1 MTIYDILDEFRQSIT
16 QKEKGTKFERLM
28 RSWLLSDPR
37 FNQLQTVWM
46 WEDFPAKSEISMFG
60 DVGIDLVARTELGEY
75 WAIQCKCYKE
85 DATISKAQVD
95 TFLSTSSKQFTCP
108 FTKTRVGFTNRL
120 WISTTNNWGKNAEEA
135 IENQAIPVSRIN
147 LYDLEISPVDWNKLY
162 EGQEGTVALIQEH
175 KIPRDHQLRAI
186 AAAKKYY
193 IDDLNERGKLVMA
206 CGTGKTY
213 TSLRIV
219 EDLLGQKGLVLFLVP
234 SISLLG
240 QTLNEWSFDARKPIK
255 AVCICSDATASRNRN
270 ADKDS
275 DDIQH
280 TMVDLAAPANTD
292 PKMISLRLRA
302 FQKHEGLVVV
312 FSTYQS
318 IDAVYEAQK
327 QVLHDTNGKYGKFD
341 FIICDEAHRTTGA
354 RVKGKDESD
363 FAKIHQAD
371 YIQGARRLYMTA
383 TPKVYSD
390 SLKAKA
396 VEEDFVLYSMD
407 NEAWYG
413 KEFFHVGFGYAVE
426 HGLLTDYK
434 VFVLTVSEDDIPQD
448 LQMMIKSNSSQE
460 LTYNDTAKLVGVISG
475 LSKIIAG
482 DNGETWNV
490 DPRLMHRALAFCG
503 QIGDVNKPG
512 SSKNIASIMPL
523 ISQEIMK
530 DATPEE
536 RSRIVAIDARHVD
549 GSMTAAKRAQDLK
562 WLAAEPEFENQCRLI
577 TNVRCLSEGVDVP
590 ALDSV
595 IFLSARNSQV
605 DVVQSVGRVM
615 RNFGKGTADEK
626 KYGYIIIPVVI
637 PADADPGTVLDANDF
652 KTVWSILNALR
663 SHDDRF
669 NAHVNK
675 INLNKQKKDKIIVGG
690 SGIGKMAIDP
700 ENIDTQL
707 EIRFGKIEDKIYAK
721 LVEKVGDRMYWE
733 NWAKEMGAIARQ
745 FIARINKEV
754 ESGEYKKDMDEFVK
768 SLQKN
773 LNPSITQ
780 DQAIEMLAQ
789 HMITKPVFDALFKE
803 YQFVKNNSV
812 SRSMEAMLHRLH
824 ADAFEKDTEALQKF
838 YESVRVNIDGIDNL
852 HGKQTIIKNLYEKF
866 FAGAFKTTVEQ
877 LGIVYTPIECVDFII
892 RSVDYLLKKEFG
904 VSLTS
909 EGVHILDP
917 FTGTGTF
924 ITRLLQS
931 GLINKEDLVRKY
943 TSEIHCNEI
952 VLLAYYIADVN
963 IEAVFH
969 DLTKRTEYLPYDGI
983 CLTDTFQLAEPIK
996 NEMFT
1001 PFFQQNNENVLNLRK
1016 QTIRVIIGNPPYSA
1030 GQKDANDNAANL
1042 EYEVLD
1048 KRIESTYAAES
1059 SATLKKSSYDS
1070 FIKAFRWA
1078 SDRIPDDAGG
1088 IVAYIT
1094 NGNWLKKPAYD
1105 GFRKCIEKEF
1115 TSIYVLNLRGDART
1129 QGELRRK
1136 EGGGV
1141 FDAGSRTPITITFML
1156 KNPKIKTNRA
1166 IIYYRDIGDYLTRE
1180 QKLQMVKDYDSVEG
1194 VQWEIIEPNE
1204 KADWI
1209 NQRDGVFDDF
1219 VLLSPEKIVDAK
1231 AKSFFILNSR
1241 GVATSRDLW
1250 VYDSCLQKLRSRVK
1264 GEIAFYNSEVDRIAP
1279 IISPLEMKERRVQVL
1294 KLINTDSTKFSWDR
1308 AQKEGDLPQ
1317 LKKYTYDEYSLYEAS
1332 YRPFFK
1338 QYIYGNRRLNNCVYK
1353 QPSLFPSPEKGNIV
1367 ICICSVGVTK
1377 PFSCLI
1383 TDHVVDYEYIGK
1395 SQCLP
1400 MYYYEEN
1407 EKAQRTLFDEASDDK
1422 YIRHDGIT
1430 DWILKEVR
1438 GRFSGTKMITKE
1450 TIFYYVYGLL
1460 HSPQYRRRF
1469 AVDLLT
1475 SQARIP
1481 IVEKIE
1487 DFMLFSKI
1495 GKQLADLHLNYEQVP
1510 PAEQVKLFTSNCPV
1524 TLEQLQT
1531 WFAEPKGEE
1540 LLEKAYPYYSVE
1552 KMRFE
1557 KVRDEN
1563 GKLVPDKSII
1573 IFNNNIKLENIPL
1586 EAYNYVVNGKSAIE
1600 WIMERYAVTTDNA
1613 SGITNDPN
1621 DWSREH
1627 QDPAYILKLLL
1638 SIINLSIQTNDLVAQ
1653 LPKLPYGDE
1662 TPSGPVSENPDVEE
1676 KKSPELNLSHVQGVT
1691 YVINGPVN
1699 VYNVGTINNENDD
1712 HSKHLTVEK

>member
-1 MTIYDILDEFRQSIT
+1 MTFNDILTEFRQSIT

-28 RSWLLSDPR
+28 RSWLLTDPR

-85 DATISKAQVD
+85 DATISKADVD

-108 FTKTRVGFTNRL
+108 FTKTRIGFSNRL

-135 IENQAIPVSRIN
+135 IANQAIPVSRIN
-147 LYDLEISPVDWNKLY
+147 LYDLEISPVDWDELY
-162 EGQEGTVALIQEH
+162 NGQEGTIALSKEH
-175 KIPRDHQLRAI
+175 KTPMDHQLRAI
-186 AAAKKYY
+186 SAAKTYY
-193 IDDLNERGKLVMA
+193 IDEKHDRGKLVMA

-219 EDLLGQKGLVLFLVP
+219 EDLLNQKGLILFLVP

-240 QTLNEWSFDARKPIK
+240 QTLNEWSFDARKKIK
-255 AVCICSDATASRNRN
+255 SVCICSDATASRNRN
-270 ADKDS
+270 ALSDN

-280 TMVDLAAPANTD
+280 TMVDLALPANTN
-292 PKMISLRLRA
+292 PKMISLQLRTYR
-302 FQKHEGLVVV
+302 KHDGLVVV

-318 IDAVYEAQK
+318 IDAVYEAQQ
-327 QVLHDTNGKYGKFD
+327 QVLKDTNGEFGKFD

-354 RVKGKDESD
+354 RVKGQDDSD
-363 FAKIHQAD
+363 FSKIHKAD

-396 VEEDFVLYSMD
+396 VEDDFVLYSMD

-448 LQMMIKSNSSQE
+448 LQMKIKSNANQE

-482 DNGETWNV
+482 DKGETWNV

-503 QIGDVNKPG
+503 QIGDQNKSG
-512 SSKNIASIMPL
+512 SSKNVAATLPA
-523 ISQEIMK
+523 ISAEILK
-530 DATPEE
+530 DMTAEE
-536 RSRIVAIDARHVD
+536 RSHVVSVEARHVD
-549 GSMTAAKRAQDLK
+549 GSMTSAHRAQDLK
-562 WLAAEPEFENQCRLI
+562 WLAFEPEYENQCHLI

-590 ALDSV
+590 ALDAV

-637 PADADPGTVLDANDF
+637 PTDADPGTVLDANDF

-675 INLNKQKKDKIIVGG
+675 INLNQQKKSKIVVGG
-690 SGIGKMAIDP
+690 SGIGQLAIDP

-707 EIRFGKIEDKIYAK
+707 ELRFGKIEDKIYAK

-733 NWAKEMGAIARQ
+733 NWAKEMGVIARQ

-754 ESGEYKKDMDEFVK
+754 ESGEYKRDMDEFVT

-812 SRSMEAMLHRLH
+812 SRSMEAMLLRLH

-892 RSVDYLLKKEFG
+892 RSVDDLLKKEFNS
-904 VSLTS
+904 SLTS

-969 DLTKRTEYLPYDGI
+969 DLTKRTEYLPYEGI

-1016 QTIRVIIGNPPYSA
+1016 QTIRVIIGNPPYSI
-1030 GQKDANDNAANL
+1030 GQKSANDNAQNMS
-1042 EYEVLD
+1042 YEEVD
-1048 KRIESTYAAES
+1048 RRIGDSYAKESGVA
-1059 SATLKKSSYDS
+1059 LKKALYNSYV
-1070 FIKAFRWA
+1070 KAYRWA
-1078 SDRIPDDAGG
+1078 SDRLPDEEGG
-1088 IVAYIT
+1088 IIAFIT
-1094 NGNWLKKPAYD
+1094 PNSWLTGMAEK
-1105 GFRKCIEKEF
+1105 GMRVCFEKEF
-1115 TSIYVLNLRGDART
+1115 SAVYIINLRGNGRMNGEACRQEGEPLFAAHGGKGGSL
-1129 QGELRRK
+1129 QGISINIL
-1136 EGGGV
+1136 V
-1141 FDAGSRTPITITFML
+1141 
-1156 KNPKIKTNRA
+1156 KNPAYHGKCK
-1166 IIYYRDIGDYLTRE
+1166 IYYHDIGMYLKRPV
-1180 QKLQMVKDYDSVEG
+1180 KLSTLADFGSISNMS
-1194 VQWEIIEPNE
+1194 WEEITPNE

-1209 NQRDGVFDDF
+1209 NQRDGLFDT
-1219 VLLSPEKIVDAK
+1219 LIPLWPEKKFTKDS
-1231 AKSFFILNSR
+1231 KSFFSTYAIGIATNRDAWIYNYSTDRVLDSMSR
-1241 GVATSRDLW
+1241 FL
-1250 VYDSCLQKLRSRVK
+1250 
-1264 GEIAFYNSEVDRIAP
+1264 AFYNQQREDYLNGAIDDFSSDATRI
-1279 IISPLEMKERRVQVL
+1279 
-1294 KLINTDSTKFSWDR
+1294 SWTVN
-1308 AQKEGDLPQ
+1308 
-1317 LKKYTYDEYSLYEAS
+1317 LKKHAIVNKSISLDPDKLTRSS
-1332 YRPFFK
+1332 YRPYTK
-1338 QYIYGNRRLNNCVYK
+1338 LHLLYEKDLIERPGVWN
-1353 QPSLFPSPEKGNIV
+1353 SLFPKGQESNLVISTNGLGCSQERSYLMRDGIV
-1367 ICICSVGVTK
+1367 DLNYMSAGT
-1377 PFSCLI
+1377 
-1383 TDHVVDYEYIGK
+1383 
-1395 SQCLP
+1395 QCFPL
-1400 MYYYEEN
+1400 YWYEEN
-1407 EKAQRTLFDEASDDK
+1407 KTVVQLDMFSESSADK

-1460 HSPQYRRRF
+1460 HSPQYRTRF
-1469 AVDLLT
+1469 ADDLKKSLP
-1475 SQARIP
+1475 RIP
-1481 IVEKIE
+1481 IVDKIE

-1510 PAEQVKLFTSNCPV
+1510 PAEQVKVFMNNCPV
-1524 TLEQLQT
+1524 SKEQLQT
-1531 WFAEPKGEE
+1531 WFAEPNGEE
-1540 LLEKAYPYYSVE
+1540 LLKKAYPYYSVE

-1563 GKLVPDKSII
+1563 GKLVPDKSVII
-1573 IFNNNIKLENIPL
+1573 YNNNIRLENIPL
-1586 EAYNYVVNGKSAIE
+1586 EAYEYIVNGKSAIE
-1600 WIMERYAVTTDNA
+1600 WIMERYAISTDSA

-1621 DWSREH
+1621 DWSKEH
-1627 QDPAYILKLLL
+1627 QKPTYILDLLL
-1638 SIINLSIQTNDLVAQ
+1638 SIINLSLQTNKLVDQ
-1653 LPKLPYGDE
+1653 LPSLPFAIDAPKHEASKQQGNK
-1662 TPSGPVSENPDVEE
+1662 TNNGG
-1676 KKSPELNLSHVQGVT
+1676 KKKHHKNKNHGKTTTTTVVHYHIDHVDNLNDNSRH
-1691 YVINGPVN
+1691 I
-1699 VYNVGTINNENDD
+1699 
-1712 HSKHLTVEK
+1712 TVK

>member
-1 MTIYDILDEFRQSIT
+1 MTFNDILTEFRQSVT

-28 RSWLLSDPR
+28 RSWLLTDPR

-46 WEDFPAKSEISMFG
+46 WEDFPAKNDISMFG
-60 DVGIDLVARTELGEY
+60 DVGVDLVARTELGEY
-75 WAIQCKCYKE
+75 WAIQCKCYAE
-85 DATISKAQVD
+85 NAQINKGDVD
-95 TFLSTSSKQFTCP
+95 SFLSTSSKTFICP
-108 FTKTRVGFTNRL
+108 FTHTKMAFSNRL
-120 WISTTNNWGKNAEEA
+120 WISTTNNWGKNAEDA
-135 IENQAIPVSRIN
+135 IANQTIPVSRIN
-147 LYDLEISPVDWNKLY
+147 LYDLEISPVNWDELY
-162 EGQEGTVALIQEH
+162 NGQEGTIALIQEH
-175 KIPRDHQLRAI
+175 KVPRDHQLRAI
-186 AAAKKYY
+186 SAAKTYY
-193 IDDLNERGKLVMA
+193 IDEKNERGKLVMA
-206 CGTGKTY
+206 CGTGKTF

-219 EDLLGQKGLVLFLVP
+219 EDLLDQKGLILFLVP

-270 ADKDS
+270 ANNDN

-292 PKMISLRLRA
+292 PKMISKRLRL
-302 FQKHEGLVVV
+302 FQKHDGLVVV

-327 QVLHDTNGKYGKFD
+327 QVLADTNSEYGKFD

-354 RVKGKDESD
+354 RVKGQDDSD
-363 FAKIHQAD
+363 FSKIHKAD

-448 LQMMIKSNSSQE
+448 LQLKIKSNSNQE

-482 DNGETWNV
+482 DKGETWNV

-503 QIGDVNKPG
+503 QIGDVNKSG
-512 SSKNIASIMPL
+512 SSKNVASILPA
-523 ISQEIMK
+523 ISEELLK
-530 DATPEE
+530 DKTAEE
-536 RSRIVAIDARHVD
+536 RTHVVTVDARHVD
-549 GSMTAAKRAQDLK
+549 GSMTSAHRAQDLK
-562 WLAAEPEFENQCRLI
+562 WLASEPEFDNQCRVI

-590 ALDSV
+590 ALDAV

-615 RNFGKGTADEK
+615 RNFHKGEADEK

-637 PADADPGTVLDANDF
+637 PTDADPGTVLDANDF

-669 NAHVNK
+669 NAHVNQ
-675 INLNKQKKDKIIVGG
+675 INLNKDKKKKIVVGG
-690 SGIGKMAIDP
+690 AGIGNMAIDP
-700 ENIDTQL
+700 ETLDTQL
-707 EIRFGKIEDKIYAK
+707 ELRFGKIEDKIYAK

-754 ESGEYKKDMDEFVK
+754 ESGEYKHDMDEFVK

-780 DQAIEMLAQ
+780 DDAIEMLAQ
-789 HMITKPVFDALFKE
+789 HMITKPVFDALFSE

-812 SRSMEAMLHRLH
+812 SRSMETMLLRLH

-838 YESVRVNIDGIDNL
+838 YESVRMNVAGIDNL

-892 RSVDYLLKKEFG
+892 RSVDDLLRKEFG
-904 VSLTS
+904 SSLS
-909 EGVHILDP
+909 AEGVHILDP

-969 DLTKRTEYLPYDGI
+969 DLTNRQEYLPYNGI
-983 CLTDTFQLAEPIK
+983 CLTDTFQLAEPVK

-1016 QTIRVIIGNPPYSA
+1016 QTIRVIIGNPPYSV
-1030 GQKDANDNAANL
+1030 GQKSANDNAQNLSYNVVDGRIEKTYAKKSKANL
-1042 EYEVLD
+1042 TKAL
-1048 KRIESTYAAES
+1048 
-1059 SATLKKSSYDS
+1059 YDS
-1070 FIKAFRWA
+1070 YIKAFRWA
-1078 SDRIPDDAGG
+1078 SDRIPKDEGG
-1088 IVAYIT
+1088 IVAFIS
-1094 NGNWLKKPAYD
+1094 NGGWLDTQACD
-1105 GFRKCIEKEF
+1105 GFRRCLEEEF
-1115 TSIYVLNLRGDART
+1115 SSIYVFNLRGNQRT
-1129 QGELRRK
+1129 SGERSRK
-1136 EGGGV
+1136 EGGKIFGS
-1141 FDAGSRTPITITFML
+1141 GSRTPIAITFL
-1156 KNPKIKTNRA
+1156 VKNPKALNSKA
-1166 IIYYRDIGDYLTRE
+1166 IIYYHDIGDYLTRE
-1180 QKLQMVKDYDSVEG
+1180 QKL
-1194 VQWEIIEPNE
+1194 EIIKTFGSIDNIKWDTIVPNE

-1209 NQRDGVFDDF
+1209 NQRDGLFDSLIPLISSQRCLF
-1219 VLLSPEKIVDAK
+1219 EKNGPAIATGRDSWVYNYSQNEVKKHTSELISYYNELVTIRRDSAEDIFAGRQDIDATKISWTAGLRNRYSKMMYLDSGKSNIVDALYRPYVK
-1231 AKSFFILNSR
+1231 MNIDYQPQIIERSGISKELFSQNNNLVIYISSAKSFT
-1241 GVATSRDLW
+1241 A
-1250 VYDSCLQKLRSRVK
+1250 
-1264 GEIAFYNSEVDRIAP
+1264 
-1279 IISPLEMKERRVQVL
+1279 IISNLHSDYHMAGDTQCFPLY
-1294 KLINTDSTKFSWDR
+1294 W
-1308 AQKEGDLPQ
+1308 
-1317 LKKYTYDEYSLYEAS
+1317 
-1332 YRPFFK
+1332 
-1338 QYIYGNRRLNNCVYK
+1338 
-1353 QPSLFPSPEKGNIV
+1353 
-1367 ICICSVGVTK
+1367 
-1377 PFSCLI
+1377 
-1383 TDHVVDYEYIGK
+1383 
-1395 SQCLP
+1395 
-1400 MYYYEEN
+1400 YEEN
-1407 EKAQRTLFDEASDDK
+1407 EKAQRTLFDDPTNDK

-1438 GRFSGTKMITKE
+1438 GRFSGTKMINKE

-1460 HSPQYRRRF
+1460 HSPQYRTRF
-1469 AVDLLT
+1469 ADDLKKSLP
-1475 SQARIP
+1475 RIP
-1481 IVEKIE
+1481 IVDKIE

-1510 PAEQVKLFTSNCPV
+1510 PAEQVKVCMNNCPV
-1524 TLEQLQT
+1524 SKEQLQT
-1531 WFAEPKGEE
+1531 WFAEPDGEE
-1540 LLEKAYPYYSVE
+1540 LLKKAYPYYSVE

-1563 GKLVPDKSII
+1563 GKLVPDKSVII
-1573 IFNNNIKLENIPL
+1573 YNNNIRLENIPL
-1586 EAYNYVVNGKSAIE
+1586 EAYDYIVNGKSAIE
-1600 WIMERYAVTTDNA
+1600 WIMERYAITTDSA

-1627 QDPAYILKLLL
+1627 QNPTYIFDLLL
-1638 SIINLSIQTNDLVAQ
+1638 SIISLSLQTNELVAQ
-1653 LPKLPYGDE
+1653 LPKL
-1662 TPSGPVSENPDVEE
+1662 
-1676 KKSPELNLSHVQGVT
+1676 NL
-1691 YVINGPVN
+1691 
-1699 VYNVGTINNENDD
+1699 
-1712 HSKHLTVEK
+1712 

>member
-1 MTIYDILDEFRQSIT
+1 MTFNDILTEFRQSIT

-28 RSWLLSDPR
+28 RSWLLTDPR

-46 WEDFPAKSEISMFG
+46 WEDFPAKNEISMFG

-75 WAIQCKCYKE
+75 WAVQCKCYKE
-85 DATISKAQVD
+85 DAAISKGDVD

-108 FTKTRVGFTNRL
+108 FTKTRVAFTNRL
-120 WISTTNNWGKNAEEA
+120 WISTTNNWGKNAEDA
-135 IENQAIPVSRIN
+135 IENQTIPVSRIN
-147 LYDLEISPVDWNKLY
+147 LYDLEISPVNWDELY
-162 EGQEGTVALIQEH
+162 KGQEGTVALIQEH
-175 KIPRDHQLRAI
+175 KIPRDHQLQAI
-186 AAAKKYY
+186 SAAKKYF
-193 IDDLNERGKLVMA
+193 IDEKNERGKLIMA

-270 ADKDS
+270 ADKDN

-292 PKMISLRLRA
+292 PKMISIRLRA
-302 FQKHEGLVVV
+302 FQKHDGLVVV

-327 QVLHDTNGKYGKFD
+327 QVLHDTDGKYGKFD

-354 RVKGKDESD
+354 RVKGQDESD
-363 FAKIHQAD
+363 FSKIHKAD
-371 YIQGARRLYMTA
+371 YILGTRRLYMTA

-396 VEEDFVLYSMD
+396 VEDDFVLYSMD

-448 LQMMIKSNSSQE
+448 LQMMIKSNSNQE

-475 LSKIIAG
+475 LSKIVAG
-482 DNGETWNV
+482 DNGETWNI

-512 SSKNIASIMPL
+512 SSKNVASIMPL

-536 RSRIVAIDARHVD
+536 RSHIVAIDARHVD
-549 GSMTAAKRAQDLK
+549 GSMTAAKRTQDLK
-562 WLAAEPEFENQCRLI
+562 WLASEPEYENQCRVI

-590 ALDSV
+590 ALDAV

-675 INLNKQKKDKIIVGG
+675 INLNKQKKERIIVGG
-690 SGIGKMAIDP
+690 SGIGKLAIDP

-707 EIRFGKIEDKIYAK
+707 EFRFGKIEDKIYAK

-733 NWAKEMGAIARQ
+733 NWAKEMGVIARQ

-754 ESGEYKKDMDEFVK
+754 ESGEYKKDMDEFVT

-812 SRSMEAMLHRLH
+812 SRSMEAMLVRLH

-892 RSVDYLLKKEFG
+892 RSVDDLLKKEFNS
-904 VSLTS
+904 SLTA

-969 DLTKRTEYLPYDGI
+969 DLTKREEYLPYDGI

-1016 QTIRVIIGNPPYSA
+1016 QTIRVIIGNPPYSI
-1030 GQKDANDNAANL
+1030 GQKSANDNAQNL
-1042 EYEVLD
+1042 SYEVLD
-1048 KRIESTYAAES
+1048 GRIADTYAKYTS
-1059 SATLKKSSYDS
+1059 SNLTKALYDS
-1070 FIKAFRWA
+1070 YIKAFRWA
-1078 SDRIPDDAGG
+1078 SDRIPEDVGG
-1088 IVAYIT
+1088 IICFIT
-1094 NGNWLKKPAYD
+1094 NNGWLDSNSMD
-1105 GFRKCIEKEF
+1105 GFRRCLENEF
-1115 TSIYVLNLRGDART
+1115 SQIYVYDLKGGKRGKDKESARREGDNIFDIMT
-1129 QGELRRK
+1129 GVAITLLVKKPNHQGK
-1136 EGGGV
+1136 A
-1141 FDAGSRTPITITFML
+1141 D
-1156 KNPKIKTNRA
+1156 
-1166 IIYYRDIGDYLTRE
+1166 IYYASVGDYLKRSEKIKILSENSLETIT
-1180 QKLQMVKDYDSVEG
+1180 LDH
-1194 VQWEIIEPNE
+1194 ITPND

-1209 NQRDGVFDDF
+1209 NQRDGIFDT
-1219 VLLSPEKIVDAK
+1219 LIPLESEKKFSNAS
-1231 AKSFFILNSR
+1231 KSFFSTYAI
-1241 GVATSRDLW
+1241 GVSTNRDAWTYGFSKSFVENNVVECLRF
-1250 VYDSCLQKLRSRVK
+1250 YDEQRKKIQGGL
-1264 GEIAFYNSEVDRIAP
+1264 IADLSN
-1279 IISPLEMKERRVQVL
+1279 
-1294 KLINTDSTKFSWDR
+1294 DSTKISWSSS
-1308 AQKEGDLPQ
+1308 
-1317 LKKYTYDEYSLYEAS
+1317 LKKMAFDNKTIAYDSKSFVISS
-1332 YRPFFK
+1332 YRPYTK
-1338 QYIYGNRRLNNCVYK
+1338 MDLYYNRYLVERPGVWG
-1353 QPSLFPSPEKGNIV
+1353 SLFPDGNKNLC
-1367 ICICSVGVTK
+1367 ICISSAKTTTA
-1377 PFSCLI
+1377 LI
-1383 TDHVVDYEYIGK
+1383 VDNIPNLHYAGDT
-1395 SQCLP
+1395 QCFPL
-1400 MYYYEEN
+1400 YWYEEN

-1438 GRFSGTKMITKE
+1438 GRFSGTKAITKE
-1450 TIFYYVYGLL
+1450 VIFYYVYGIL

-1469 AVDLLT
+1469 ADDLKKSLP
-1475 SQARIP
+1475 RIP
-1481 IVEKIE
+1481 IVDKIE
-1487 DFMLFSKI
+1487 DFMLFSKT
-1495 GKQLADLHLNYEQVP
+1495 GRQLAELHLNYEQVP
-1510 PAEQVKLFTSNCPV
+1510 ADKQVKLFTSNCPV
-1524 TLEQLQT
+1524 SLEQLQT
-1531 WFAEPKGEE
+1531 WFAEPDGEDI
-1540 LLEKAYPYYSVE
+1540 LEKAYPYYSVE

-1563 GKLVPDKSII
+1563 GKLVPDKSVII
-1573 IFNNNIKLENIPL
+1573 YNNNIRLENIPL
-1586 EAYNYVVNGKSAIE
+1586 AAYNYVVNGKSAIE
-1600 WIMERYAVTTDNA
+1600 WIMERYAVSTDSA

-1627 QDPAYILKLLL
+1627 KDPAYILKLLL
-1638 SIINLSIQTNDLVAQ
+1638 SIINLSLQTNDLVAQ
-1653 LPKLPYGDE
+1653 LPKLPYGDIGPAEPVKEE
-1662 TPSGPVSENPDVEE
+1662 TEAEE
-1676 KKSPELNLSHVQGVT
+1676 KKSPEHSIKNAQGVT

-1699 VYNVGTINNENDD
+1699 IYNVETINNEKDD
-1712 HSKHLTVEK
+1712 HSQHLTIEK

>member
-1 MTIYDILDEFRQSIT
+1 MTFNDILTEFRQSVT

-28 RSWLLSDPR
+28 RSWLLTDPR

-46 WEDFPAKSEISMFG
+46 WEDFPAKNDISMFG
-60 DVGIDLVARTELGEY
+60 DVGVDLVARTELGEY
-75 WAIQCKCYKE
+75 WAIQCKCYAE
-85 DATISKAQVD
+85 NAQINKGDVD
-95 TFLSTSSKQFTCP
+95 SFLSTSSKTFICP
-108 FTKTRVGFTNRL
+108 FTHTKMAFSNRL
-120 WISTTNNWGKNAEEA
+120 WISTTNNWGKNAEDA
-135 IENQAIPVSRIN
+135 IANQTIPVSRIN
-147 LYDLEISPVDWNKLY
+147 LYDLEISPVNWDELY
-162 EGQEGTVALIQEH
+162 NGQEGTIALIQEH
-175 KIPRDHQLRAI
+175 KVPRDHQLRAI
-186 AAAKKYY
+186 SAAKKYY
-193 IDDLNERGKLVMA
+193 IDEKNERGKLVMA
-206 CGTGKTY
+206 CGTGKTF

-219 EDLLGQKGLVLFLVP
+219 EDLLDQKGLILFLVP

-270 ADKDS
+270 ANNDN

-292 PKMISLRLRA
+292 PKMISKRLRL
-302 FQKHEGLVVV
+302 FQKHDGLVVV

-318 IDAVYEAQK
+318 IEAVYEAQK
-327 QVLHDTNGKYGKFD
+327 QVLADTNGEYGKFD

-354 RVKGKDESD
+354 RVKGQDDSD
-363 FAKIHQAD
+363 FSKIHKAD

-407 NEAWYG
+407 NESWYG

-448 LQMMIKSNSSQE
+448 LQLKIKSNSNQE

-482 DNGETWNV
+482 DKGETWNV

-503 QIGDVNKPG
+503 QIGDVNKSG
-512 SSKNIASIMPL
+512 SSKNVASILPA
-523 ISQEIMK
+523 ISEELLK
-530 DATPEE
+530 DKTAEE
-536 RSRIVAIDARHVD
+536 RTHVVTVDARHVD
-549 GSMTAAKRAQDLK
+549 GSMTSAHRAQDLK
-562 WLAAEPEFENQCRLI
+562 WLASEPEFDNQCRVI

-590 ALDSV
+590 ALDAV

-615 RNFGKGTADEK
+615 RNFHKGEADEK

-637 PADADPGTVLDANDF
+637 PTDADPGTVLDANDF

-669 NAHVNK
+669 NAHVNQ
-675 INLNKQKKDKIIVGG
+675 INLNKDKKKKIVVGG
-690 SGIGKMAIDP
+690 AGIGNIAIDP
-700 ENIDTQL
+700 ETLDTQL
-707 EIRFGKIEDKIYAK
+707 ELRFGKIEDKIYAK

-754 ESGEYKKDMDEFVK
+754 ESGEYKHDMDEFVK

-780 DQAIEMLAQ
+780 DDAIEMLAQ
-789 HMITKPVFDALFKE
+789 HMITKPVFDALFSE

-812 SRSMEAMLHRLH
+812 SRSMETMLLRLH

-838 YESVRVNIDGIDNL
+838 YESVRMNVAGIDNL

-892 RSVDYLLKKEFG
+892 RSVDDLLRKEFG
-904 VSLTS
+904 VSIS
-909 EGVHILDP
+909 DEGVHILDP

-924 ITRLLQS
+924 VTRLLQS
-931 GLINKEDLVRKY
+931 GLIKKEDLVRKY

-969 DLTKRTEYLPYDGI
+969 DLTNREEYLPYNGI
-983 CLTDTFQLAEPIK
+983 CLTDTFQLAEPVK

-1016 QTIRVIIGNPPYSA
+1016 QTIRVIIGNPPYSI
-1030 GQKDANDNAANL
+1030 GQKSANDNAQNL
-1042 EYEVLD
+1042 SYKVLD
-1048 KRIESTYAAES
+1048 GRISDTYAKY
-1059 SATLKKSSYDS
+1059 ATSNLTKALYDS
-1070 FIKAFRWA
+1070 YIKAFRWA
-1078 SDRIPDDAGG
+1078 SDRIPEDVGG
-1088 IVAYIT
+1088 IICFIT
-1094 NGNWLKKPAYD
+1094 NNGWLDSNSMD
-1105 GFRKCIEKEF
+1105 GFRRCLENEF
-1115 TSIYVLNLRGDART
+1115 SKIYVYDLKGGKRGKDKESARREGDNIFDIMT
-1129 QGELRRK
+1129 GVAITLLVKKPNHQGK
-1136 EGGGV
+1136 A
-1141 FDAGSRTPITITFML
+1141 D
-1156 KNPKIKTNRA
+1156 
-1166 IIYYRDIGDYLTRE
+1166 IYYASVGDYLKRSEKINILSQNSLETIT
-1180 QKLQMVKDYDSVEG
+1180 LDH
-1194 VQWEIIEPNE
+1194 ITPNE

-1209 NQRDGVFDDF
+1209 NQRDGIFDT
-1219 VLLSPEKIVDAK
+1219 LIPLESEKKFSNAS
-1231 AKSFFILNSR
+1231 KSFFSTYAI
-1241 GVATSRDLW
+1241 GVSTNRDAWTYGFSKSFVENNVVECLRF
-1250 VYDSCLQKLRSRVK
+1250 YDEQRKKIQGGLI
-1264 GEIAFYNSEVDRIAP
+1264 GELSNDSSK
-1279 IISPLEMKERRVQVL
+1279 ISW
-1294 KLINTDSTKFSWDR
+1294 SSS
-1308 AQKEGDLPQ
+1308 
-1317 LKKYTYDEYSLYEAS
+1317 LKKMAFDNKPIEFDGKSFVISS
-1332 YRPFFK
+1332 YRPYTK
-1338 QYIYGNRRLNNCVYK
+1338 MDLYYNRNLVERPGVWG
-1353 QPSLFPSPEKGNIV
+1353 SLFPEGNENLC
-1367 ICICSVGVTK
+1367 ICISSAKTTTA
-1377 PFSCLI
+1377 LI
-1383 TDHVVDYEYIGK
+1383 VDNIPNLHYAGDT
-1395 SQCLP
+1395 QCFPL
-1400 MYYYEEN
+1400 YWYEEN
-1407 EKAQRTLFDEASDDK
+1407 EKAQRTLFDEATDDK

-1438 GRFSGTKMITKE
+1438 GRFSGTKMINKE

-1460 HSPQYRRRF
+1460 HSPQYRTRF
-1469 AVDLLT
+1469 ADDLKKSLP
-1475 SQARIP
+1475 RIP
-1481 IVEKIE
+1481 IVDKIE

-1510 PAEQVKLFTSNCPV
+1510 PAEQVKVCMNNCPV
-1524 TLEQLQT
+1524 SKKQLQT
-1531 WFAEPKGEE
+1531 WFAEPDGEE
-1540 LLEKAYPYYSVE
+1540 LLKKAYPYYSVE

-1563 GKLVPDKSII
+1563 GKLVPDKSVII
-1573 IFNNNIKLENIPL
+1573 YNNNIRLENIPL
-1586 EAYNYVVNGKSAIE
+1586 EAYDYIVNGKSAIE
-1600 WIMERYAVTTDNA
+1600 WIMERYAITTDTA

-1621 DWSREH
+1621 DWSKEH
-1627 QDPAYILKLLL
+1627 KTPTYILDLLQ
-1638 SIINLSIQTNDLVAQ
+1638 SIISLSLQTNELVAQ
-1653 LPKLPYGDE
+1653 LPKL
-1662 TPSGPVSENPDVEE
+1662 
-1676 KKSPELNLSHVQGVT
+1676 NL
-1691 YVINGPVN
+1691 
-1699 VYNVGTINNENDD
+1699 
-1712 HSKHLTVEK
+1712 

>member
-1 MTIYDILDEFRQSIT
+1 MTFNDILTEFRQSIT

-28 RSWLLSDPR
+28 RSWLLTDPR

-46 WEDFPAKSEISMFG
+46 WEDFPAKNEISMFG

-75 WAIQCKCYKE
+75 WAIQCKCYAE
-85 DATISKAQVD
+85 SAQINKGDVD
-95 TFLSTSSKQFTCP
+95 TFLSTSSKTFICP
-108 FTKTRVGFTNRL
+108 FTHTKMAFSNRL
-120 WISTTNNWGKNAEEA
+120 WISTTNNWGKNAEDA
-135 IENQAIPVSRIN
+135 IANQTIPVSRIN
-147 LYDLEISPVDWNKLY
+147 LYDLEISPVNWDELY
-162 EGQEGTVALIQEH
+162 NGQEGTIALIQEH
-175 KIPRDHQLRAI
+175 KVPRDHQLRAI
-186 AAAKKYY
+186 SAAKTYY
-193 IDDLNERGKLVMA
+193 IDEKNERGKLIMA

-219 EDLLGQKGLVLFLVP
+219 EDLLDQKGLILFLVP

-240 QTLNEWSFDARKPIK
+240 QTLNEWSFDARKKIK
-255 AVCICSDATASRNRN
+255 AVCICSDSTASRNRN
-270 ADKDS
+270 ANNDN

-280 TMVDLAAPANTD
+280 TMVDLALPANTD
-292 PKMISLRLRA
+292 PKMISLQLRTYR
-302 FQKHEGLVVV
+302 KHDGLVVV

-327 QVLHDTNGKYGKFD
+327 QILADTNGAYGKFD

-354 RVKGKDESD
+354 RVKGQDDSD
-363 FAKIHQAD
+363 FSKIHNAD

-390 SLKAKA
+390 TLKAKA
-396 VEEDFVLYSMD
+396 VDEDFVLYSMD

-448 LQMMIKSNSSQE
+448 LQMKIKSNANQE

-482 DNGETWNV
+482 DKGETWNV

-503 QIGDVNKPG
+503 QIGDTNKSG
-512 SSKNIASIMPL
+512 SSKNVAAILPA
-523 ISQEIMK
+523 ISEEILK
-530 DATPEE
+530 DKTAEE
-536 RSRIVAIDARHVD
+536 RTRIVSVEARHVD
-549 GSMTAAKRAQDLK
+549 GSMTSAHRAQDLK
-562 WLAAEPEFENQCRLI
+562 WLASEPEFDNQCRVI

-590 ALDSV
+590 ALDAV

-637 PADADPGTVLDANDF
+637 PTDADPGTILDANDF

-669 NAHVNK
+669 NAHVNQ
-675 INLNKQKKDKIIVGG
+675 INLNKDKKKKIVVGG
-690 SGIGKMAIDP
+690 SGIGNMAIDP
-700 ENIDTQL
+700 ETLDTQL
-707 EIRFGKIEDKIYAK
+707 ELRFGKIEDKIYAK

-754 ESGEYKKDMDEFVK
+754 ESGEYKHDMDEFVK

-780 DQAIEMLAQ
+780 DDAIEMLAQ
-789 HMITKPVFDALFKE
+789 HMITKPVFDALFSE

-812 SRSMEAMLHRLH
+812 SRSMEAMLLRLH
-824 ADAFEKDTEALQKF
+824 GDAFEKDTEVLQKF
-838 YESVRVNIDGIDNL
+838 YESVRMNVAGIDNL

-892 RSVDYLLKKEFG
+892 RSVDDLLRKEFG
-904 VSLTS
+904 VSIS
-909 EGVHILDP
+909 DEGVHILDP

-924 ITRLLQS
+924 VTRLLQS
-931 GLINKEDLVRKY
+931 GLIKKEDLVRKY

-969 DLTKRTEYLPYDGI
+969 DLTNREEYLPYNGI
-983 CLTDTFQLAEPIK
+983 CLTDTFQLAEPVK

-1016 QTIRVIIGNPPYSA
+1016 QTIRVIIGNPPYSV
-1030 GQKDANDNAANL
+1030 GQKSANDNAQNL
-1042 EYEVLD
+1042 SYNVLD
-1048 KRIESTYAAES
+1048 GRVAETYAKQTN
-1059 SATLKKSSYDS
+1059 ATNKNSLYDS
-1070 FIKAFRWA
+1070 YIKAFRWS
-1078 SDRIPDDAGG
+1078 SDRIPKDEGG
-1088 IVAYIT
+1088 IVAFIS
-1094 NGNWLKKPAYD
+1094 NGAWLD
-1105 GFRKCIEKEF
+1105 GMAHDGMRRCLEEEF
-1115 TSIYVLNLRGDART
+1115 SSIYVLNLRGNART
-1129 QGELRRK
+1129 SGEMRRK

-1141 FDAGSRTPITITFML
+1141 FDAGSRTPIAITFL
-1156 KNPKIKTNRA
+1156 VKNPKSENKKA
-1166 IIYYRDIGDYLTRE
+1166 KIYYHDIGDYLTRE
-1180 QKLQMVKDYDSVEG
+1180 QKLQMVKDFGSIESI
-1194 VQWEIIEPNE
+1194 QWDTITPND

-1209 NQRDGVFDDF
+1209 NQRDGLFDSLIMMGDKAKKDKTIFVSMYARGIGSSRDAWAYGFSKEKMLLNMKRSNDF
-1219 VLLSPEKIVDAK
+1219 FNDQRIKFQEAKSLSPELKVEDFIDTDPYKI
-1231 AKSFFILNSR
+1231 SWSR
-1241 GVATSRDLW
+1241 AYR
-1250 VYDSCLQKLRSRVK
+1250 YDIERNK
-1264 GEIAFYNSEVDRIAP
+1264 EHAFSEDKVRYA
-1279 IISPLEMKERRVQVL
+1279 L
-1294 KLINTDSTKFSWDR
+1294 
-1308 AQKEGDLPQ
+1308 
-1317 LKKYTYDEYSLYEAS
+1317 
-1332 YRPFFK
+1332 YRPFTK
-1338 QYIYGNRRLNNCVYK
+1338 QHVYFDKTILNDVGPIENMFFVSNSDNPILCVPGIGNNKELSVIVTNDIPDLGLNSAC
-1353 QPSLFPSPEKGNIV
+1353 QCFP
-1367 ICICSVGVTK
+1367 
-1377 PFSCLI
+1377 L
-1383 TDHVVDYEYIGK
+1383 YW
-1395 SQCLP
+1395 
-1400 MYYYEEN
+1400 YEEN
-1407 EKAQRTLFDEASDDK
+1407 EKKQTEINFDDIETGATAGDK

-1430 DWILKEVR
+1430 DWNLKEVR

-1460 HSPQYRRRF
+1460 HSPQYRTRF
-1469 AVDLLT
+1469 ADDLKKSLP
-1475 SQARIP
+1475 RIP
-1481 IVEKIE
+1481 IVDKIE

-1510 PAEQVKLFTSNCPV
+1510 PAEQVKVYKSSERIDQDNY
-1524 TLEQLQT
+1524 
-1531 WFAEPKGEE
+1531 A
-1540 LLEKAYPYYSVE
+1540 YYSVE

-1563 GKLVPDKSII
+1563 GKLVPDKSVII
-1573 IFNNNIKLENIPL
+1573 YNNNIRLENIPL
-1586 EAYNYVVNGKSAIE
+1586 EAYDYIVNGKSAIE
-1600 WIMERYAVTTDNA
+1600 WIMERYAISTDSA

-1621 DWSREH
+1621 DWSKEH
-1627 QDPAYILKLLL
+1627 QKPTYILDLLL
-1638 SIINLSIQTNDLVAQ
+1638 SIINLSLQTNKLVDQ
-1653 LPKLPYGDE
+1653 LPSLPFAIDAPKHEASKQQDNKANNNNKKKHHKNKNNRVTYNFH
-1662 TPSGPVSENPDVEE
+1662 GPVTIYKVD
-1676 KKSPELNLSHVQGVT
+1676 
-1691 YVINGPVN
+1691 
-1699 VYNVGTINNENDD
+1699 TINNDRDD
-1712 HSKHLTVEK
+1712 HSQHLTLKNPKK

>member
-1 MTIYDILDEFRQSIT
+1 MTFNDILTEFRQSIT

-28 RSWLLSDPR
+28 RSWLLTDPR

-46 WEDFPAKSEISMFG
+46 WDDFPAKGEISMFG

-85 DATISKAQVD
+85 DATISKSDVD
-95 TFLSTSSKQFTCP
+95 TFLSTSSKTFMCP
-108 FTKTRVGFTNRL
+108 YTHTRIGFSNRL

-135 IENQAIPVSRIN
+135 IANQTIPVSRIN
-147 LYDLEISPVDWNKLY
+147 LYDLEISPVDWDVLY
-162 EGQEGTVALIQEH
+162 NGQEGTIALSKEH
-175 KIPRDHQLRAI
+175 KTPMDHQLRAI
-186 AAAKKYY
+186 SAAKTYY
-193 IDDLNERGKLVMA
+193 IDEKHDRGKLVMA

-219 EDLLGQKGLVLFLVP
+219 EDLLDQKGLILFLVP

-240 QTLNEWSFDARKPIK
+240 QTLNEWSFDARKKIK
-255 AVCICSDATASRNRN
+255 SVCICSDATASRNRN
-270 ADKDS
+270 ALNDN

-280 TMVDLAAPANTD
+280 TMVDLALPANTN
-292 PKMISLRLRA
+292 PKMISLQLRTYR
-302 FQKHEGLVVV
+302 KHDGLVVV

-318 IDAVYEAQK
+318 IDAVYEAQQ
-327 QVLHDTNGKYGKFD
+327 QVLKDTNGEFGKFD

-354 RVKGKDESD
+354 RVKGQDDSD
-363 FAKIHQAD
+363 FSKIHKAD
-371 YIQGARRLYMTA
+371 YILGKRRLYMTA

-396 VEEDFVLYSMD
+396 VEDDFVLYSMD

-448 LQMMIKSNSSQE
+448 LQMKIKSNANQE

-482 DNGETWNV
+482 DGGETWKV

-503 QIGDVNKPG
+503 QIGDQNKSG
-512 SSKNIASIMPL
+512 SSKNVAATLPA
-523 ISQEIMK
+523 ISAEVLK
-530 DATPEE
+530 DMTAEE
-536 RSRIVAIDARHVD
+536 RTHVVSVEARHVD
-549 GSMTAAKRAQDLK
+549 GSMTSAHRAQDLK
-562 WLAAEPEFENQCRLI
+562 WLASEPEYENQCRLI

-590 ALDSV
+590 ALDAV

-637 PADADPGTVLDANDF
+637 PTDADPGTVLDANDF

-675 INLNKQKKDKIIVGG
+675 INLNKQKKEKIIFGG
-690 SGIGKMAIDP
+690 SGIGQLAIDP

-707 EIRFGKIEDKIYAK
+707 ELRFGKIEDKIYAK

-754 ESGEYKKDMDEFVK
+754 ESGEYKKDMDEFVS

-773 LNPSITQ
+773 LNPSITL
-780 DQAIEMLAQ
+780 DDAIEMLAQ
-789 HMITKPVFDALFKE
+789 HMITKPVFDALFSE
-803 YQFVKNNSV
+803 YQFVNNNSV
-812 SRSMEAMLHRLH
+812 SRSMETMLLRLH
-824 ADAFEKDTEALQKF
+824 GDAFEKDTEALQRF
-838 YESVRVNIDGIDNL
+838 YESVRVNISGIDNL

-892 RSVDYLLKKEFG
+892 RSVDYLLRKEFG
-904 VSLTS
+904 VSLTT

-931 GLINKEDLVRKY
+931 GLINKEDIIRKY

-969 DLTKRTEYLPYDGI
+969 DLTERKEYLPYDGI

-1016 QTIRVIIGNPPYSA
+1016 QTIRVIIGNPPYSV
-1030 GQKDANDNAANL
+1030 GQKSANDNAQNL
-1042 EYEVLD
+1042 SYDVLD
-1048 KRIESTYAAES
+1048 GRIADTYAKRTN
-1059 SATLKKSSYDS
+1059 ATNKNSLYDS
-1070 FIKAFRWA
+1070 YIKAFRWA
-1078 SDRIPDDAGG
+1078 SDRIPKEEGG
-1088 IVAYIT
+1088 IVAFIS
-1094 NGNWLKKPAYD
+1094 NGAWLD
-1105 GFRKCIEKEF
+1105 GMAHDGMRCCLEEEF
-1115 TSIYVLNLRGDART
+1115 TSIYVLNLRGNART
-1129 QGELRRK
+1129 SGEQRRK

-1141 FDAGSRTPITITFML
+1141 FDAGSRTPIAITFL
-1156 KNPKIKTNRA
+1156 VKNPKADNKKAKIF
-1166 IIYYRDIGDYLTRE
+1166 YHDIGDYLTRD
-1180 QKLQMVKDYDSVEG
+1180 QKLQKVKDFESVEN
-1194 VQWEIIEPNE
+1194 VTWDTISPNE

-1209 NQRDGVFDDF
+1209 NQRDGLFDTLMPLVDKDRGHAIF
-1219 VLLSPEKIVDAK
+1219 CACSTNGIKSGRDAWAYNFSKEKLGRNQKK
-1231 AKSFFILNSR
+1231 ALK
-1241 GVATSRDLW
+1241 
-1250 VYDSCLQKLRSRVK
+1250 Y
-1264 GEIAFYNSEVDRIAP
+1264 YNSQRQQIVNRLQDDVVVNR
-1279 IISPLEMKERRVQVL
+1279 LE
-1294 KLINTDSTKFSWDR
+1294 ISWDEGLMNSCR
-1308 AQKEGDLPQ
+1308 NNKEISF
-1317 LKKYTYDEYSLYEAS
+1317 DESYIVKSS
-1332 YRPFFK
+1332 YRPFNK
-1338 QYIYGNRRLNNCVYK
+1338 QYLYYQKALIQRTYQMPKSFPESEFSNILLCVPGAGSPK
-1353 QPSLFPSPEKGNIV
+1353 IFQP
-1367 ICICSVGVTK
+1367 
-1377 PFSCLI
+1377 LI
-1383 TDHVVDYEYIGK
+1383 TDMMPDLGFNAGC
-1395 SQCLP
+1395 QCFPL
-1400 MYYYEEN
+1400 YWYKEN

-1422 YIRHDGIT
+1422 FIRQDGIT
-1430 DWILKEVR
+1430 DWILKEIR
-1438 GRFSGTKMITKE
+1438 GRFSGTKAITKE
-1450 TIFYYVYGLL
+1450 VIFYYVYGLL

-1469 AVDLLT
+1469 ADDLKKSLP
-1475 SQARIP
+1475 RIP

-1487 DFMLFSKI
+1487 DFMTFSKI
-1495 GKQLADLHLNYEQVP
+1495 GKQLAELHLNYETVP
-1510 PAEQVKLFTSNCPV
+1510 AAKQVKVFTSNCPV
-1524 TLEQLQT
+1524 TLDQLAT
-1531 WFAEPKGEE
+1531 WFAEPNGEQ
-1540 LLEKAYPYYSVE
+1540 LLEKAYPYYVVE
-1552 KMRFE
+1552 KMRFD

-1563 GKLVPDKSII
+1563 GKLVANKSVII
-1573 IFNNNIKLENIPL
+1573 YNNNIRIENIPL
-1586 EAYNYVVNGKSAIE
+1586 SAYDYVVNGKSAIE
-1600 WIMERYAVTTDNA
+1600 WIMERYAISTDSA

-1638 SIINLSIQTNDLVAQ
+1638 SIINVSLQTNDLVAQ
-1653 LPKLPYGDE
+1653 LPPLPFAIRGDE
-1662 TPSGPVSENPDVEE
+1662 SAPQQQEPKQEENKPEE
-1676 KKSPELNLSHVQGVT
+1676 PTNLFVDKSNSQGAQ
-1691 YVINGPVN
+1691 YVFNGPVN
-1699 VYNVGTINNENDD
+1699 IYQIDTINNENDD
-1712 HSKHLTVEK
+1712 HSQHLNIKN

>member
-1 MTIYDILDEFRQSIT
+1 MTFNDILTEFRQSIT

-28 RSWLLSDPR
+28 RSWLLTDPR

-46 WEDFPAKSEISMFG
+46 WEDFPAKNEISMFG

-75 WAIQCKCYKE
+75 WAIQCKCYAE
-85 DATISKAQVD
+85 SAQINKGDVD
-95 TFLSTSSKQFTCP
+95 TFLSTSSKTFICP
-108 FTKTRVGFTNRL
+108 FTHTKMAFSNRL
-120 WISTTNNWGKNAEEA
+120 WISTTNNWGKNAEDA
-135 IENQAIPVSRIN
+135 IANQTIPVSRIN
-147 LYDLEISPVDWNKLY
+147 LYDLEISPVNWDELY
-162 EGQEGTVALIQEH
+162 NGQEGTIALIQEH
-175 KIPRDHQLRAI
+175 KVPRDHQLRAI
-186 AAAKKYY
+186 SAAKTYY
-193 IDDLNERGKLVMA
+193 IDEKNERGKLIMA

-219 EDLLGQKGLVLFLVP
+219 EDLLDQKGLILFLVP

-240 QTLNEWSFDARKPIK
+240 QTLNEWSFDARKKIK
-255 AVCICSDATASRNRN
+255 AVCICSDSTASRNRN
-270 ADKDS
+270 ANNDN

-280 TMVDLAAPANTD
+280 TMVDLALPANTD
-292 PKMISLRLRA
+292 PKMISLQLRTYR
-302 FQKHEGLVVV
+302 KHDGLVVV

-327 QVLHDTNGKYGKFD
+327 QILADTNGAYGKFD

-354 RVKGKDESD
+354 RVKGQDDSD
-363 FAKIHQAD
+363 FSKIHNAD

-390 SLKAKA
+390 TLKAKA
-396 VEEDFVLYSMD
+396 VDEDFVLYSMD

-448 LQMMIKSNSSQE
+448 LQMKIKSNANQE

-482 DNGETWNV
+482 DKGETWNV

-503 QIGDVNKPG
+503 QIGDTNKSG
-512 SSKNIASIMPL
+512 SSKNVAAILPA
-523 ISQEIMK
+523 ISEEILK
-530 DATPEE
+530 DKTAEE
-536 RSRIVAIDARHVD
+536 RTRIVSVEARHVD
-549 GSMTAAKRAQDLK
+549 GSMTSAHRAQDLK
-562 WLAAEPEFENQCRLI
+562 WLASEPEFDNQCRVI

-590 ALDSV
+590 ALDAV

-637 PADADPGTVLDANDF
+637 PTDADPGTILDANDF

-669 NAHVNK
+669 NAHVNQ
-675 INLNKQKKDKIIVGG
+675 INLNKDKKKKIVVGG
-690 SGIGKMAIDP
+690 SGIGNMAIDP
-700 ENIDTQL
+700 ETLDTQL
-707 EIRFGKIEDKIYAK
+707 ELRFGKIEDKIYAK

-754 ESGEYKKDMDEFVK
+754 ESGEYKHDMDEFVK

-780 DQAIEMLAQ
+780 DDAIEMLAQ
-789 HMITKPVFDALFKE
+789 HMITKPVFDALFSE

-812 SRSMEAMLHRLH
+812 SRSMEAMLLRLH
-824 ADAFEKDTEALQKF
+824 GDAFEKDTEVLQKF
-838 YESVRVNIDGIDNL
+838 YESVRMNVAGIDNL

-892 RSVDYLLKKEFG
+892 RSVDDLLRKEFG
-904 VSLTS
+904 VSIS
-909 EGVHILDP
+909 DEGVHILDP

-924 ITRLLQS
+924 VTRLLQS
-931 GLINKEDLVRKY
+931 GLIKKEDLVRKY

-969 DLTKRTEYLPYDGI
+969 DLTNRKEYLPYNGI
-983 CLTDTFQLAEPIK
+983 CLTDTFQLAEPVK

-1016 QTIRVIIGNPPYSA
+1016 QTIRVIIGNPPYSV
-1030 GQKDANDNAANL
+1030 GQKSANDNAQNL
-1042 EYEVLD
+1042 SYNVLD
-1048 KRIESTYAAES
+1048 GRVAETYAKQTN
-1059 SATLKKSSYDS
+1059 ATNKNSLYDS
-1070 FIKAFRWA
+1070 YIKAFRWS
-1078 SDRIPDDAGG
+1078 SDRIPKDEGG
-1088 IVAYIT
+1088 IVAFIS
-1094 NGNWLKKPAYD
+1094 NGAWLD
-1105 GFRKCIEKEF
+1105 GMAHDGMRRCLEEEF
-1115 TSIYVLNLRGDART
+1115 SSIYVLNLRGNQRT
-1129 QGELRRK
+1129 SGELSRK
-1136 EGGGV
+1136 EGGKIFGS
-1141 FDAGSRTPITITFML
+1141 GSRTPIAITFL
-1156 KNPKIKTNRA
+1156 VKNPKSENKKA
-1166 IIYYRDIGDYLTRE
+1166 KIYYRDIGDYLTRE
-1180 QKLQMVKDYDSVEG
+1180 QKLQMVKDFGSIES
-1194 VQWEIIEPNE
+1194 VQWDTITPND

-1209 NQRDGVFDDF
+1209 NQRDGLFDTLVPMIDKDRGHSVFCLCSTNGIKTGRDIWSYNFSKHVIIANQKKAIDYYNRQRENIANSAQSD
-1219 VLLSPEKIVDAK
+1219 VIIDRKKI
-1231 AKSFFILNSR
+1231 
-1241 GVATSRDLW
+1241 
-1250 VYDSCLQKLRSRVK
+1250 
-1264 GEIAFYNSEVDRIAP
+1264 
-1279 IISPLEMKERRVQVL
+1279 
-1294 KLINTDSTKFSWDR
+1294 SWDESLMNSCR
-1308 AQKEGDLPQ
+1308 ANRTITFEPGLI
-1317 LKKYTYDEYSLYEAS
+1317 YTAS
-1332 YRPFFK
+1332 YRPFCK
-1338 QYIYGNRRLNNCVYK
+1338 QFIYYHKVMIQRTYQMPK
-1353 QPSLFPSPEKGNIV
+1353 SFPSNDYSNILLCV
-1367 ICICSVGVTK
+1367 PGAGSTK
-1377 PFSCLI
+1377 IFQPLATNIMPDLGYNAGC
-1383 TDHVVDYEYIGK
+1383 
-1395 SQCLP
+1395 QCFPL
-1400 MYYYEEN
+1400 YWYEEN
-1407 EKAQRTLFDEASDDK
+1407 EKSQRTLFDEATDDK

-1460 HSPQYRRRF
+1460 HSPQYRTRF
-1469 AVDLLT
+1469 ADDLKKSLP
-1475 SQARIP
+1475 RIP
-1481 IVEKIE
+1481 IVDKIE

-1510 PAEQVKLFTSNCPV
+1510 PAEQVKVYKSSERVDQDNY
-1524 TLEQLQT
+1524 
-1531 WFAEPKGEE
+1531 A
-1540 LLEKAYPYYSVE
+1540 YYSVE

-1563 GKLVPDKSII
+1563 GKLVPDKSVII
-1573 IFNNNIKLENIPL
+1573 YNNNIRLENIPL
-1586 EAYNYVVNGKSAIE
+1586 EAYDYIVNGKSAIE
-1600 WIMERYAVTTDNA
+1600 WIMERYAISTDSA

-1621 DWSREH
+1621 DWSKEH
-1627 QDPAYILKLLL
+1627 QKPTYILDLLL
-1638 SIINLSIQTNDLVAQ
+1638 SIINLSLQTNKLVDQ
-1653 LPKLPYGDE
+1653 LPSLPFAIDAPKHEASKQQDNKANNNNKKKHHKNKNNRVTYYFH
-1662 TPSGPVSENPDVEE
+1662 GPVTIYKVD
-1676 KKSPELNLSHVQGVT
+1676 
-1691 YVINGPVN
+1691 
-1699 VYNVGTINNENDD
+1699 TINNDRDD
-1712 HSKHLTVEK
+1712 HSQHLTLKNPKK

>member
-1 MTIYDILDEFRQSIT
+1 MTFNDILTEFRQSIT

-28 RSWLLSDPR
+28 RSWLLTDPR

-85 DATISKAQVD
+85 DATISKADVD

-108 FTKTRVGFTNRL
+108 FTKTRIGFSNRL

-135 IENQAIPVSRIN
+135 IENQSIPVSRIN
-147 LYDLEISPVDWNKLY
+147 LYDLEISPVDWVELY
-162 EGQEGTVALIQEH
+162 QGQEGTIALIKEH
-175 KIPRDHQLRAI
+175 KIPRAHQLEAI
-186 AAAKKYY
+186 SAAKKYY
-193 IDDLNERGKLVMA
+193 IDEHNERGKLIMA

-240 QTLNEWSFDARKPIK
+240 QTLNEWSFDAQKPIK

-270 ADKDS
+270 ADKDN

-327 QVLHDTNGKYGKFD
+327 QVLHDTDGKYGKFD

-354 RVKGKDESD
+354 RVKEKDESA

-396 VEEDFVLYSMD
+396 VEDDFVLYSMD
-407 NEAWYG
+407 NKAWYG

-448 LQMMIKSNSSQE
+448 LQLRIKSNANQE

-482 DNGETWNV
+482 DNGETWNI

-503 QIGDVNKPG
+503 QIGDVGKPG
-512 SSKNIASIMPL
+512 SSKNIAAILPQ

-530 DATPEE
+530 DASPEE
-536 RSRIVAIDARHVD
+536 RSRMVAVEARHVD
-549 GSMTAAKRAQDLK
+549 GSMTAAKRTQDLK
-562 WLAAEPEFENQCRLI
+562 WLASEPEYENQCRVI

-615 RNFGKGTADEK
+615 RNFAKGTADEK

-637 PADADPGTVLDANDF
+637 PADADPGTILDANDF

-675 INLNKQKKDKIIVGG
+675 INLNQKKNDRIIAGG
-690 SGIGKMAIDP
+690 SGIGKMTTDP
-700 ENIDTQL
+700 EELDRQL

-733 NWAKEMGAIARQ
+733 NWAKEMGVIARQ

-754 ESGEYKKDMDEFVK
+754 ESGEYKKDMDEFVT

-803 YQFVKNNSV
+803 YQFVQNNSV

-892 RSVDYLLKKEFG
+892 RSVDDLLKKEFNS
-904 VSLTS
+904 SLTA

-983 CLTDTFQLAEPIK
+983 CLTDTFQLAEPVK

-1016 QTIRVIIGNPPYSA
+1016 QTIRVIIGNPPYSG
-1030 GQKDANDNAANL
+1030 GQKSGNDNAQNL
-1042 EYEVLD
+1042 PYEVVD
-1048 KRIESTYAAES
+1048 GRVAATYAKGANV
-1059 SATLKKSSYDS
+1059 TNKKALYDPY
-1070 FIKAFRWA
+1070 IKAFRWS
-1078 SDRIPDDAGG
+1078 SDRIPKEEGG
-1088 IVAYIT
+1088 IVAFIT
-1094 NGNWLKKPAYD
+1094 NGKWLNSQA
-1105 GFRKCIEKEF
+1105 GEGVRRCFEEEF
-1115 TSIYVLNLRGDART
+1115 SSIYVLNLRGDQRT
-1129 QGELRRK
+1129 SGDESRR
-1136 EGGGV
+1136 EGGKIFGS
-1141 FDAGSRTPITITFML
+1141 GSRAQIAITFL
-1156 KNPKIKTNRA
+1156 VKNPNAENKKA
-1166 IIYYRDIGDYLTRE
+1166 HIYYRDIGDYLTRE
-1180 QKLQMVKDYDSVEG
+1180 QKLQMVQDFGSIEG
-1194 VQWEIIEPNE
+1194 IQWENITPNE
-1204 KADWI
+1204 KGDWI
-1209 NQRDGVFDDF
+1209 NQRDGLFDSLIPMSPKECRSIFGMNFPSLASARDAWVFNF
-1219 VLLSPEKIVDAK
+1219 SSSLLLENTRKMID
-1231 AKSFFILNSR
+1231 
-1241 GVATSRDLW
+1241 
-1250 VYDSCLQKLRSRVK
+1250 
-1264 GEIAFYNSEVDRIAP
+1264 FYNKQRVDFLNREDKTIEVEDFISGDATKISWTRGLRRFAANNT
-1279 IISPLEMKERRVQVL
+1279 IIELNESNVVECL
-1294 KLINTDSTKFSWDR
+1294 
-1308 AQKEGDLPQ
+1308 
-1317 LKKYTYDEYSLYEAS
+1317 
-1332 YRPFFK
+1332 YRPFQK
-1338 QYIYGNRRLNNCVYK
+1338 LNLYFSRELIESPGKVL
-1353 QPSLFPSPEKGNIV
+1353 SLFPSGKEKTLAIYLSAAKNF
-1367 ICICSVGVTK
+1367 T
-1377 PFSCLI
+1377 CLMS
-1383 TDHVVDYEYIGK
+1383 DLPVDYHMAGD
-1395 SQCLP
+1395 SQCFPLCF
-1400 MYYYEEN
+1400 YKEN
-1407 EKAQRTLFDEASDDK
+1407 ETAVQLDIFDNTSGDK

-1438 GRFSGTKMITKE
+1438 GRFSGTKAITKE
-1450 TIFYYVYGLL
+1450 VIFYYVYGLL

-1469 AVDLLT
+1469 ADDLKKSLP
-1475 SQARIP
+1475 RIP
-1481 IVEKIE
+1481 IVDKIE

-1495 GKQLADLHLNYEQVP
+1495 GRQLAELHLNYEQVP
-1510 PAEQVKLFTSNCPV
+1510 APKQVKVFMDNCPV
-1524 TLEQLQT
+1524 SLEKLQT
-1531 WFAEPKGEE
+1531 WFAEPNGEE
-1540 LLEKAYPYYSVE
+1540 ILEKAYPYYSVE

-1573 IFNNNIKLENIPL
+1573 IFNNNIKLEKIPL
-1586 EAYNYVVNGKSAIE
+1586 AAYDYVVNGKSAIE
-1600 WIMERYAVTTDNA
+1600 WIMERYAVSTDSA

-1621 DWSREH
+1621 DWSHEH

-1638 SIINLSIQTNDLVAQ
+1638 SIINLSLQTNDLVAQ
-1653 LPKLPYGDE
+1653 LPKLPYGDDE
-1662 TPSGPVSENPDVEE
+1662 PAKPVDGNPEAE
-1676 KKSPELNLSHVQGVT
+1676 KKKSPELNLTHAPGGVT

-1712 HSKHLTVEK
+1712 HSQHLNIEKS

>member
-1 MTIYDILDEFRQSIT
+1 MTFNDILTEFRQSIT

-28 RSWLLSDPR
+28 RSWLLTDPR

-46 WEDFPAKSEISMFG
+46 WDDFPAKNEISMFG

-75 WAIQCKCYKE
+75 WAIQCKCYAE
-85 DATISKAQVD
+85 SAQINKGDVD
-95 TFLSTSSKQFTCP
+95 TFLSTSSKTFICP
-108 FTKTRVGFTNRL
+108 FTRTKMAFSNRL
-120 WISTTNNWGKNAEEA
+120 WISTTNNWGKNAEDA
-135 IENQAIPVSRIN
+135 IANQTIPVSRIY
-147 LYDLEISPVDWNKLY
+147 LYDLEISPVNWNELY
-162 EGQEGTVALIQEH
+162 NGQEGTIALVQEH
-175 KIPRDHQLRAI
+175 KVPRDHQLRAI
-186 AAAKKYY
+186 SAAKTYY
-193 IDDLNERGKLVMA
+193 VDEKNERGKLIMA

-219 EDLLGQKGLVLFLVP
+219 EDLLDQKGLILFLVP

-240 QTLNEWSFDARKPIK
+240 QTLNEWSFDARKKIK
-255 AVCICSDATASRNRN
+255 AVCICSDSTASRNRN
-270 ADKDS
+270 ANNDN

-280 TMVDLAAPANTD
+280 TMVDLALPANTN
-292 PKMISLRLRA
+292 PKMISLQLRTYR
-302 FQKHEGLVVV
+302 KHDGLVVV

-327 QVLHDTNGKYGKFD
+327 QVLADTNGAYGKFD

-354 RVKGKDESD
+354 RVKGQDDSD
-363 FAKIHQAD
+363 FSKIHNAD

-396 VEEDFVLYSMD
+396 VDEDFVLYSMD

-448 LQMMIKSNSSQE
+448 LQMKIKSNANQE

-482 DNGETWNV
+482 DKGETWNV

-503 QIGDVNKPG
+503 QIGDTNKSG
-512 SSKNIASIMPL
+512 SSKNVAAILPA
-523 ISQEIMK
+523 ISEEILK
-530 DATPEE
+530 DKTAEE
-536 RSRIVAIDARHVD
+536 RTHIVSVDARHVD
-549 GSMTAAKRAQDLK
+549 GSMTSAHRAQDLK
-562 WLAAEPEFENQCRLI
+562 WLASEPEFDNQCRVI

-590 ALDSV
+590 ALDAV

-637 PADADPGTVLDANDF
+637 PTDADPGTILDANDF

-669 NAHVNK
+669 NAHVNQ
-675 INLNKQKKDKIIVGG
+675 INLNKDKKKKIVVGG
-690 SGIGKMAIDP
+690 SGIGNMAIDP
-700 ENIDTQL
+700 ETLDTQL
-707 EIRFGKIEDKIYAK
+707 EFRFGKIEDKIYAK

-754 ESGEYKKDMDEFVK
+754 ESGEYKHDMDEFVK

-780 DQAIEMLAQ
+780 DDAIEMLAQ
-789 HMITKPVFDALFKE
+789 HMITKPVFDALFSE

-812 SRSMEAMLHRLH
+812 SRSMEAMLLRLH
-824 ADAFEKDTEALQKF
+824 GDAFEKDTEVLQKF
-838 YESVRVNIDGIDNL
+838 YESVRMNVAGIDNL

-892 RSVDYLLKKEFG
+892 RSVNDLLRKEFG
-904 VSLTS
+904 VSIS
-909 EGVHILDP
+909 DEGVHILDP

-924 ITRLLQS
+924 VTRLLQS
-931 GLINKEDLVRKY
+931 GLIKKEDLVRKY

-969 DLTKRTEYLPYDGI
+969 DLTNREEYLPYNGI
-983 CLTDTFQLAEPIK
+983 CLTDTFQLAEPVK

-1016 QTIRVIIGNPPYSA
+1016 QTIRVIIGNPPYSI
-1030 GQKDANDNAANL
+1030 GQRSVNDNAGNL
-1042 EYEVLD
+1042 SYNVLD
-1048 KRIESTYAAES
+1048 GRITETYA
-1059 SATLKKSSYDS
+1059 KKSSANLTKALYDS
-1070 FIKAFRWA
+1070 YIKAFRWS
-1078 SDRIPDDAGG
+1078 SDRIPKDEGG
-1088 IVAYIT
+1088 IVAFIS
-1094 NGNWLKKPAYD
+1094 NGAWLD
-1105 GFRKCIEKEF
+1105 GNAQDGMRRCLEEEF
-1115 TSIYVLNLRGDART
+1115 SSIYVLNLRGNQRT
-1129 QGELRRK
+1129 SGELSRK
-1136 EGGGV
+1136 EGGKIFGS
-1141 FDAGSRTPITITFML
+1141 GSRTPIAITFL
-1156 KNPKIKTNRA
+1156 VKNPKSEDKKA
-1166 IIYYRDIGDYLTRE
+1166 KIYYRDIGDYLTRE
-1180 QKLQMVKDYDSVEG
+1180 QKLQMVKDFGSIES
-1194 VQWEIIEPNE
+1194 VQWDTITPND

-1209 NQRDGVFDDF
+1209 NQRDGLFDT
-1219 VLLSPEKIVDAK
+1219 LIPLWPEKKFVSGARSVFSTYAI
-1231 AKSFFILNSR
+1231 
-1241 GVATSRDLW
+1241 GVASNRDAWTYGFSTSKIENNVRRLISNYNNEIGKSNYTKDTTLICW
-1250 VYDSCLQKLRSRVK
+1250 TVSLVQNWKK
-1264 GEIAFYNSEVDRIAP
+1264 GVSLEYAQDAFIESN
-1279 IISPLEMKERRVQVL
+1279 
-1294 KLINTDSTKFSWDR
+1294 
-1308 AQKEGDLPQ
+1308 
-1317 LKKYTYDEYSLYEAS
+1317 
-1332 YRPFFK
+1332 YRPFTK
-1338 QYIYGNRRLNNCVYK
+1338 EKLYYHKTLIERPGVWL
-1353 QPSLFPSPEKGNIV
+1353 SLFPEKEGHNQV
-1367 ICICSVGVTK
+1367 ICVPCIGNNKDFTSVISGG
-1377 PFSCLI
+1377 F
-1383 TDHVVDYEYIGK
+1383 VDLGYNGGT
-1395 SQCLP
+1395 QCFPL
-1400 MYYYEEN
+1400 YWYEEN

-1438 GRFSGTKMITKE
+1438 GRFSGTKMISKE

-1460 HSPQYRRRF
+1460 HSPQYRTRF
-1469 AVDLLT
+1469 ADDLRKSLP
-1475 SQARIP
+1475 RIP
-1481 IVEKIE
+1481 IVDKIE

-1510 PAEQVKLFTSNCPV
+1510 PAEQVKVFMNNCPV
-1524 TLEQLQT
+1524 SKEQLQT
-1531 WFAEPKGEE
+1531 WFAEPNGEE
-1540 LLEKAYPYYSVE
+1540 LLKKAYPYYSVE

-1563 GKLVPDKSII
+1563 GKLVPDKSVII
-1573 IFNNNIKLENIPL
+1573 YNNNIRLENIPL
-1586 EAYNYVVNGKSAIE
+1586 ESYDYIVNGKSAIE
-1600 WIMERYAVTTDNA
+1600 WIMERYAISTDSA

-1621 DWSREH
+1621 DWSKEH
-1627 QDPAYILKLLL
+1627 QKPTYILDLLL
-1638 SIINLSIQTNDLVAQ
+1638 SIISLSLQTNKLVDQ
-1653 LPKLPYGDE
+1653 LPSLPFAIDAPKHEASKQGNNR
-1662 TPSGPVSENPDVEE
+1662 TRHTE
-1676 KKSPELNLSHVQGVT
+1676 KKQKQKSKKKRGIT
-1691 YVINGPVN
+1691 YNFNGPVTIYR
-1699 VYNVGTINNENDD
+1699 VDTINNDKDD
-1712 HSKHLTVEK
+1712 HSQHLTIEKPEK

>member
-1 MTIYDILDEFRQSIT
+1 MTIYDILGEFRQSIT

-28 RSWLLSDPR
+28 RSWLLTDPR

-46 WEDFPAKSEISMFG
+46 WEDFPAKNEISMFG

-75 WAIQCKCYKE
+75 WAIQCKCYAE
-85 DATISKAQVD
+85 SAQINKGDVD
-95 TFLSTSSKQFTCP
+95 TFLSTSSKTFICP
-108 FTKTRVGFTNRL
+108 FTHTKMAFSNRL
-120 WISTTNNWGKNAEEA
+120 WISTTNNWGKNAEDA
-135 IENQAIPVSRIN
+135 IANQTIPVSRIN
-147 LYDLEISPVDWNKLY
+147 LYDLEISPVNWDELY
-162 EGQEGTVALIQEH
+162 NGQEGTIALIQEH
-175 KIPRDHQLRAI
+175 KVPRDHQLRAI
-186 AAAKKYY
+186 SAAKTYY
-193 IDDLNERGKLVMA
+193 IDEMNERGKLIMA

-219 EDLLGQKGLVLFLVP
+219 EDLLDQKGLILFLVP

-240 QTLNEWSFDARKPIK
+240 QTLNEWSFDARKKIK
-255 AVCICSDATASRNRN
+255 AVCICSDSTASRNRN
-270 ADKDS
+270 ANNDN

-280 TMVDLAAPANTD
+280 TMVDLALPANTD
-292 PKMISLRLRA
+292 PKMISLQLRTYR
-302 FQKHEGLVVV
+302 KHDGLVVV

-327 QVLHDTNGKYGKFD
+327 QILADTNGAYGKFD

-354 RVKGKDESD
+354 RVKGQDDSD
-363 FAKIHQAD
+363 FSKIHNAD

-396 VEEDFVLYSMD
+396 VDEDFVLYSMD

-448 LQMMIKSNSSQE
+448 LQMKIKSNANQE

-482 DNGETWNV
+482 DKGETWNV

-503 QIGDVNKPG
+503 QIGDTNKSG
-512 SSKNIASIMPL
+512 SSKNVAAILPA
-523 ISQEIMK
+523 ISEEILK
-530 DATPEE
+530 DKTAEE
-536 RSRIVAIDARHVD
+536 RTHVVSVDARHVD
-549 GSMTAAKRAQDLK
+549 GSMTSAHRAQDLK
-562 WLAAEPEFENQCRLI
+562 WLASEPEFDNQCRVI

-590 ALDSV
+590 ALDAV

-637 PADADPGTVLDANDF
+637 PSDADPGTILDANDF

-669 NAHVNK
+669 NAHVNQ
-675 INLNKQKKDKIIVGG
+675 INLNKDKKKKIVVGG
-690 SGIGKMAIDP
+690 SGIGNMAIDP
-700 ENIDTQL
+700 ETLDTQL
-707 EIRFGKIEDKIYAK
+707 ELRFGKIEDKIYAK

-780 DQAIEMLAQ
+780 DDAIEMLAQ
-789 HMITKPVFDALFKE
+789 HMITKPVFDALFSE

-812 SRSMEAMLHRLH
+812 SRSMEAMLLRLH
-824 ADAFEKDTEALQKF
+824 GDAFEKDTEVLQKF
-838 YESVRVNIDGIDNL
+838 YESVRMNVAGIDNL

-892 RSVDYLLKKEFG
+892 RSVDDLLRKEFG
-904 VSLTS
+904 VSIS
-909 EGVHILDP
+909 DEGVHVLDP

-924 ITRLLQS
+924 VTRLLQS
-931 GLINKEDLVRKY
+931 GLIKKEDLVRKY

-969 DLTKRTEYLPYDGI
+969 DLTNREEYLPYNGI
-983 CLTDTFQLAEPIK
+983 CLTDTFQLAEPVK

-1016 QTIRVIIGNPPYSA
+1016 QTIRVIIGNPPYSV
-1030 GQKDANDNAANL
+1030 GQKSGNDNAQNL
-1042 EYEVLD
+1042 SYDVLD
-1048 KRIESTYAAES
+1048 GRVGETYAKRS
-1059 SATLKKSSYDS
+1059 VVTNKKSIYDS
-1070 FIKAFRWA
+1070 YIKAFRWS
-1078 SDRIPDDAGG
+1078 SDRIPQNEGG
-1088 IVAYIT
+1088 IIAFIS
-1094 NGNWLKKPAYD
+1094 NGQWLDSQALD
-1105 GFRKCIEKEF
+1105 GMRRCLEEEF
-1115 TSIYVLNLRGDART
+1115 SSIYVLNLRGNQRT
-1129 QGELRRK
+1129 SGELSRK
-1136 EGGGV
+1136 EGGKIFGS
-1141 FDAGSRTPITITFML
+1141 GSRTPIAITFL
-1156 KNPKIKTNRA
+1156 VKNPKAENKKA
-1166 IIYYRDIGDYLTRE
+1166 KIYYRDIGDYLTRE
-1180 QKLQMVKDYDSVEG
+1180 QKLQMVKDFGSIES
-1194 VQWEIIEPNE
+1194 VQWDTITPND

-1209 NQRDGVFDDF
+1209 NQRDGLFDD
-1219 VLLSPEKIVDAK
+1219 LLSLSPKERQSVFSLNFPSLASARDAWVFNY
-1231 AKSFFILNSR
+1231 SSIILSSNISR
-1241 GVATSRDLW
+1241 MIDFYNTQR
-1250 VYDSCLQKLRSRVK
+1250 
-1264 GEIAFYNSEVDRIAP
+1264 IAFSNRSNKEVEIEDFIDG
-1279 IISPLEMKERRVQVL
+1279 
-1294 KLINTDSTKFSWDR
+1294 DSTKISWTR
-1308 AQKEGDLPQ
+1308 GLRRLASNNSPISFQQQKLVECM
-1317 LKKYTYDEYSLYEAS
+1317 
-1332 YRPFFK
+1332 YRPFQKMYLYFSK
-1338 QYIYGNRRLNNCVYK
+1338 DLIESPGQVSNIFPNGIKKSLAIYVSGAKNFTCLMSDIPVDYHMAGDSQCFPQYIYK
-1353 QPSLFPSPEKGNIV
+1353 
-1367 ICICSVGVTK
+1367 
-1377 PFSCLI
+1377 
-1383 TDHVVDYEYIGK
+1383 D
-1395 SQCLP
+1395 
-1400 MYYYEEN
+1400 N
-1407 EKAQRTLFDEASDDK
+1407 EKKQTEINFDDIEIGATAGDK

-1438 GRFSGTKMITKE
+1438 GRFSGTKMINKE

-1460 HSPQYRRRF
+1460 HSPQYRTRF
-1469 AVDLLT
+1469 ADDLRKSLP
-1475 SQARIP
+1475 RIP
-1481 IVEKIE
+1481 IVDKIE

-1510 PAEQVKLFTSNCPV
+1510 PAEQVKVFMNNCPV
-1524 TLEQLQT
+1524 SKEQLQT
-1531 WFAEPKGEE
+1531 WFAEPNGEE
-1540 LLEKAYPYYSVE
+1540 LLKKAYPYYSVE

-1563 GKLVPDKSII
+1563 GKLVPDKSVII
-1573 IFNNNIKLENIPL
+1573 YNNNIRLENIPL
-1586 EAYNYVVNGKSAIE
+1586 EAYEYIVNGKSAIE
-1600 WIMERYAVTTDNA
+1600 WIMERYAISTDSA

-1621 DWSREH
+1621 DWSKEH
-1627 QDPAYILKLLL
+1627 QKPTYILDLLL
-1638 SIINLSIQTNDLVAQ
+1638 SIINLSLQTNKLVDQ
-1653 LPKLPYGDE
+1653 LPSLPFAIDAPKHEASKQQGNKTNNGGKKKHHKNKNHGKTTTTTVVHYHINHVENINLGDNVE
-1662 TPSGPVSENPDVEE
+1662 NKFSE
-1676 KKSPELNLSHVQGVT
+1676 K
-1691 YVINGPVN
+1691 
-1699 VYNVGTINNENDD
+1699 
-1712 HSKHLTVEK
+1712 

>member
-1 MTIYDILDEFRQSIT
+1 MTFNDILTEFRQSIT

-28 RSWLLSDPR
+28 RSWLLTDPR

-46 WEDFPAKSEISMFG
+46 WEDFPAKNEISMFG

-85 DATISKAQVD
+85 DTLISKGDVD
-95 TFLSTSSKQFTCP
+95 TFLSTSSKTFICP
-108 FTKTRVGFTNRL
+108 FTKVKMGFSNRL
-120 WISTTNNWGKNAEEA
+120 WISTTNNWGKNAEDA
-135 IENQAIPVSRIN
+135 IANQAIPVSRIN
-147 LYDLEISPVDWNKLY
+147 LYDLEISPVDWDELY
-162 EGQEGTVALIQEH
+162 NGQEGTIALSKEH
-175 KIPRDHQLRAI
+175 KIPRDHQLQAI
-186 AAAKKYY
+186 SAAKKYY
-193 IDDLNERGKLVMA
+193 IDEKHERGKLVMA
-206 CGTGKTY
+206 CGTGKTF

-219 EDLLGQKGLVLFLVP
+219 EDLLGQHGLVLFLVP

-270 ADKDS
+270 ANNDN

-280 TMVDLAAPANTD
+280 AMVDLAAPANTD
-292 PKMISLRLRA
+292 PKMISKRLRL
-302 FQKHEGLVVV
+302 FQKYDGLVVV

-318 IDAVYEAQK
+318 IDAVYEAQQ
-327 QVLHDTNGKYGKFD
+327 QVLKDTDGKFGKFD

-354 RVKGKDESD
+354 RVKGQDDSD
-363 FAKIHQAD
+363 FSKIHKAD
-371 YIQGARRLYMTA
+371 YIQGLRRLYMTA

-407 NEAWYG
+407 NESWYG

-448 LQMMIKSNSSQE
+448 LQLKIKSNSNQE

-503 QIGDVNKPG
+503 QIGDVNKSG
-512 SSKNIASIMPL
+512 SSKNVASILPA
-523 ISQEIMK
+523 ISEELLK
-530 DATPEE
+530 DKTAEE
-536 RSRIVAIDARHVD
+536 RTHVVTVDARHVD
-549 GSMTAAKRAQDLK
+549 GSMTSAHRAQDLK
-562 WLAAEPEFENQCRLI
+562 WLASEPEFENQCRVI

-637 PADADPGTVLDANDF
+637 PTDADPGTVLDANDF

-675 INLNKQKKDKIIVGG
+675 INLNHDKKKRIIV
-690 SGIGKMAIDP
+690 SPCGIGKPTVNP
-700 ENIDTQL
+700 EDLDTQL
-707 EIRFGKIEDKIYAK
+707 ELRFGKIEDKIYAK

-754 ESGEYKKDMDEFVK
+754 ESGEYKRDMEEFVK

-780 DQAIEMLAQ
+780 ADAIEMLAQ
-789 HMITKPVFDALFKE
+789 HMITKPVFDALFSE

-812 SRSMEAMLHRLH
+812 SRSMETMLQRLH

-838 YESVRVNIDGIDNL
+838 YESVRMNVAGIDNL

-892 RSVDYLLKKEFG
+892 RSVDDLLRKEFG
-904 VSLTS
+904 VSIS
-909 EGVHILDP
+909 DEGVHILDP

-924 ITRLLQS
+924 VTRLLQS
-931 GLINKEDLVRKY
+931 GLIKKEDLVRKY

-969 DLTKRTEYLPYDGI
+969 DLTNREEYLPYNGI
-983 CLTDTFQLAEPIK
+983 CLTDTFQLAEPVK

-1030 GQKDANDNAANL
+1030 GQKSANDNAQNL
-1042 EYEVLD
+1042 SYDVLD
-1048 KRIESTYAAES
+1048 KRIADTYVIKSSSTMNKSTYD
-1059 SATLKKSSYDS
+1059 SY
-1070 FIKAFRWA
+1070 IKAFRWS
-1078 SDRIPDDAGG
+1078 SDRIPKDEGG
-1088 IVAYIT
+1088 IVAFIS
-1094 NGNWLKKPAYD
+1094 NGAWLD
-1105 GFRKCIEKEF
+1105 GNAQDGMRRCLEEEF
-1115 TSIYVLNLRGDART
+1115 SSIYVLNLRGNQRT
-1129 QGELRRK
+1129 SGELSRK
-1136 EGGGV
+1136 EGGKIFGS
-1141 FDAGSRTPITITFML
+1141 GSRTPIAITFL
-1156 KNPKIKTNRA
+1156 VKNPKADNKKA
-1166 IIYYRDIGDYLTRE
+1166 KIYYRDIGDYLTRE
-1180 QKLQMVKDYDSVEG
+1180 QKLQMVKDFGSVES
-1194 VQWEIIEPNE
+1194 VQWDTITPND

-1209 NQRDGVFDDF
+1209 NQRDGLFET
-1219 VLLSPEKIVDAK
+1219 LIPICPEKGKEQKCFYSISSYATITCRDAWCY
-1231 AKSFFILNSR
+1231 NS
-1241 GVATSRDLW
+1241 SLK
-1250 VYDSCLQKLRSRVK
+1250 KLKDNLSLS
-1264 GEIAFYNSEVDRIAP
+1264 IDFYNSEVDRITNLLRKDK
-1279 IISPLEMKERRVQVL
+1279 SL
-1294 KLINTDSTKFSWDR
+1294 KVEDLLTYDSKKFTWDR
-1308 AQKEGDLPQ
+1308 AQKQSDVPNGR
-1317 LKKYTYDEYSLYEAS
+1317 KYKFSDENVFVTQ
-1332 YRPFFK
+1332 YRPFFI
-1338 QYIYGNRRLNNCVYK
+1338 QNGYMSRQMNNCVYK
-1353 QPSLFPSPEKGNIV
+1353 MPKYYPMPNSENIV
-1367 ICICSVGVTK
+1367 ICVSGVGVTK
-1377 PFSCLI
+1377 DYSCLI
-1383 TDHVVDYEYIGK
+1383 TRVNPDHELIGK
-1395 SQCLP
+1395 CQCLP
-1400 MYYYEEN
+1400 LYWYEEN
-1407 EKAQRTLFDEASDDK
+1407 EKSQLDLFGTAEDDK

-1438 GRFSGTKMITKE
+1438 GRFSGTKMINKE

-1460 HSPQYRRRF
+1460 HSPQYRTRF
-1469 AVDLLT
+1469 ADDLKKSLP
-1475 SQARIP
+1475 RIP
-1481 IVEKIE
+1481 IVDKIE

-1495 GKQLADLHLNYEQVP
+1495 GKQLADLHLNYEKVP
-1510 PAEQVKLFTSNCPV
+1510 AAPQVKVFACNCPV
-1524 TLEQLQT
+1524 SLESLKT
-1531 WFAEPKGEE
+1531 WFTEPNGEE
-1540 LLEKAYPYYSVE
+1540 LLEKAYPYYAVE

-1563 GKLVPDKSII
+1563 GKLVPDKSVII
-1573 IFNNNIKLENIPL
+1573 YNNNIRLENIPL
-1586 EAYNYVVNGKSAIE
+1586 EAYEYIVNGKSAIE
-1600 WIMERYAVTTDNA
+1600 WIMERYAITTDSA

-1621 DWSREH
+1621 DWAREH
-1627 QDPAYILKLLL
+1627 KDPAYILKLLL
-1638 SIINLSIQTNDLVAQ
+1638 SIINLSLQTNDLVAQ
-1653 LPKLPYGDE
+1653 LPKLPYGDVE
-1662 TPSGPVSENPDVEE
+1662 PTKPVEENPEAE
-1676 KKSPELNLSHVQGVT
+1676 GKKTPTEIVDAKGIH
-1691 YVINGPVN
+1691 YHFNGTVN
-1699 VYNVGTINNENDD
+1699 IYNVDTINNDNDD
-1712 HSKHLTVEK
+1712 HSQHITVEK

>member
-1 MTIYDILDEFRQSIT
+1 MTFNDILTEFRQSIT

-28 RSWLLSDPR
+28 RSWLLTDPR

-46 WEDFPAKSEISMFG
+46 WDDFPAKNEISMFG

-75 WAIQCKCYKE
+75 WAIQCKCYAE
-85 DATISKAQVD
+85 SAQINKGDVD
-95 TFLSTSSKQFTCP
+95 TFLSTSSKTFMCP
-108 FTKTRVGFTNRL
+108 FTHTKMAFSNRL
-120 WISTTNNWGKNAEEA
+120 WISTTNNWGKNAEDA
-135 IENQAIPVSRIN
+135 IANQTIPVSRIN
-147 LYDLEISPVDWNKLY
+147 LYDLEISPVNWDELY
-162 EGQEGTVALIQEH
+162 NGQEGTIALIQAH
-175 KIPRDHQLRAI
+175 KVPRDHQLRAI
-186 AAAKKYY
+186 SAAKKYY
-193 IDDLNERGKLVMA
+193 IDDKNERGKLIMA

-219 EDLLGQKGLVLFLVP
+219 EDLLDQKGLILFLVP

-240 QTLNEWSFDARKPIK
+240 QTLNEWSFDAQKKIK

-270 ADKDS
+270 ANNDN

-292 PKMISLRLRA
+292 PKMISIRLRA
-302 FQKHEGLVVV
+302 FQKHDGLVVV

-327 QVLHDTNGKYGKFD
+327 QVLVDTNGAYGKFD

-354 RVKGKDESD
+354 RVKGQDDSD
-363 FAKIHQAD
+363 FSKIHNAD

-390 SLKAKA
+390 TLKAKA
-396 VEEDFVLYSMD
+396 VDEDFVLYSMD

-448 LQMMIKSNSSQE
+448 LQMKIKSNANQE

-482 DNGETWNV
+482 DKGETWNV

-503 QIGDVNKPG
+503 QIGDTNKSG
-512 SSKNIASIMPL
+512 SSKNVAAILPA
-523 ISQEIMK
+523 ISEEILK
-530 DATPEE
+530 DKTAEE
-536 RSRIVAIDARHVD
+536 RTRIVSVDARHVD
-549 GSMTAAKRAQDLK
+549 GSMTSAHRAQDLK
-562 WLAAEPEFENQCRLI
+562 WLASEPEFDNQCRVI

-590 ALDSV
+590 ALDAV

-637 PADADPGTVLDANDF
+637 PTDADPGTILDANDF

-669 NAHVNK
+669 NAHVNQ
-675 INLNKQKKDKIIVGG
+675 INLNKDKKKKIVVGG
-690 SGIGKMAIDP
+690 SGIGNMAIDP
-700 ENIDTQL
+700 ETLDTQL
-707 EIRFGKIEDKIYAK
+707 ELRFGKIEDKIYAK

-754 ESGEYKKDMDEFVK
+754 ESGEYKHDMDEFVK

-780 DQAIEMLAQ
+780 DDAIEMLAQ
-789 HMITKPVFDALFKE
+789 HMITKPVFDALFSE

-812 SRSMEAMLHRLH
+812 SRSMEAMLLRLH
-824 ADAFEKDTEALQKF
+824 GDAFEKDTEVLQKF
-838 YESVRVNIDGIDNL
+838 YESVRMNVAGIDNL

-892 RSVDYLLKKEFG
+892 RSVDDLLRKEFG
-904 VSLTS
+904 VSIS
-909 EGVHILDP
+909 DEGVHILDP

-924 ITRLLQS
+924 VTRLLQS
-931 GLINKEDLVRKY
+931 GLIKKEDLVRKY

-969 DLTKRTEYLPYDGI
+969 DLTNRQEYLPYNGI
-983 CLTDTFQLAEPIK
+983 CLTDTFQLAEPVK

-1016 QTIRVIIGNPPYSA
+1016 QTIRVIIGNPPYSK
-1030 GQKDANDNAANL
+1030 GQKNANDNAQNL
-1042 EYEVLD
+1042 SYKVLD
-1048 KRIESTYAAES
+1048 SRIADTYLQETNT
-1059 SATLKKSSYDS
+1059 TLVRGSYDS
-1070 FIKAFRWA
+1070 YIRAIRWA
-1078 SDRIPDDAGG
+1078 SDKIPMNEGG
-1088 IVAYIT
+1088 IIGFIT
-1094 NGNWLKKPAYD
+1094 NSGWLDKNGFT
-1105 GFRKCIEKEF
+1105 GFRASIEKEF
-1115 TSIYVLNLRGDART
+1115 SSIYVVDLRGAVRAKDRETAKRE
-1129 QGELRRK
+1129 GEN
-1136 EGGGV
+1136 V
-1141 FDAGSRTPITITFML
+1141 FDIMTGVAMIFL
-1156 KNPKIKTNRA
+1156 VKNPACGSQKAKIH
-1166 IIYYRDIGDYLTRE
+1166 YYNIGDYLTRKE
-1180 QKLQMVKDYDSVEG
+1180 KLQKLHDNTIDTLDFQNIV
-1194 VQWEIIEPNE
+1194 PNE
-1204 KADWI
+1204 KYDWI
-1209 NQRDGVFDDF
+1209 NQRDGSFES
-1219 VLLSPEKIVDAK
+1219 LIPLSPGREKIKECV
-1231 AKSFFILNSR
+1231 FNNILI
-1241 GVATSRDLW
+1241 GVATNRDVWVTNFSRNELSRNMS
-1250 VYDSCLQKLRSRVK
+1250 SCIK
-1264 GEIAFYNSEVDRIAP
+1264 FYNSEVD
-1279 IISPLEMKERRVQVL
+1279 
-1294 KLINTDSTKFSWDR
+1294 KLSKDIYYELSLDSTKISWTR
-1308 AQKEGDLPQ
+1308 G
-1317 LKKYTYDEYSLYEAS
+1317 LKRNAENLTRYSYLEES
-1332 YRPFFK
+1332 VIGVQYRPFVKTNLYYHKPF
-1338 QYIYGNRRLNNCVYK
+1338 IESPGRWDNIF
-1353 QPSLFPSPEKGNIV
+1353 PESLENIV
-1367 ICICSVGVTK
+1367 ICVSGTSARKSFNSYISNCH
-1377 PFSCLI
+1377 
-1383 TDHVVDYEYIGK
+1383 TDLNVMEAGT
-1395 SQCLP
+1395 QCFPL
-1400 MYYYEEN
+1400 YWYEEN
-1407 EKAQRTLFDEASDDK
+1407 EKAQRTLFDEATDDK

-1460 HSPQYRRRF
+1460 HSPQYRTRF
-1469 AVDLLT
+1469 ADDLRKSLP
-1475 SQARIP
+1475 RIP
-1481 IVEKIE
+1481 IVDKIE

-1510 PAEQVKLFTSNCPV
+1510 PAEQVKVFMNNCPV
-1524 TLEQLQT
+1524 SKEQLQT
-1531 WFAEPKGEE
+1531 WFAEPNGEE
-1540 LLEKAYPYYSVE
+1540 LLKKAYPYYSVE

-1563 GKLVPDKSII
+1563 GKLVPDKSVII
-1573 IFNNNIKLENIPL
+1573 YNNNIRLENIPL
-1586 EAYNYVVNGKSAIE
+1586 EAYDYIVNGKSAIE
-1600 WIMERYAVTTDNA
+1600 WIMERYAISTDSA

-1621 DWSREH
+1621 DWSKEH
-1627 QDPAYILKLLL
+1627 QKPTYILDLLL
-1638 SIINLSIQTNDLVAQ
+1638 SIINLSLQTNKLVDQ
-1653 LPKLPYGDE
+1653 LPSLPFALDAPKHE
-1662 TPSGPVSENPDVEE
+1662 ASKQQDNKTNNH
-1676 KKSPELNLSHVQGVT
+1676 KKKHHKNKNHGVT
-1691 YVINGPVN
+1691 YNFHGPVTIYK
-1699 VYNVGTINNENDD
+1699 VDTINNDKDD
-1712 HSKHLTVEK
+1712 HSQHLHIENPKK

>member
-1 MTIYDILDEFRQSIT
+1 MTIYDILGEFRQSIT

-85 DATISKAQVD
+85 DANISKGDVD

-120 WISTTNNWGKNAEEA
+120 WISTTNNWGKNAEES
-135 IENQAIPVSRIN
+135 IENQSIPVSRIN
-147 LYDLEISPVDWNKLY
+147 LYDLEISPVDWQKLY
-162 EGQEGTVALIQEH
+162 DGQEGTLALVQEH
-175 KIPRDHQLRAI
+175 KTPRDHQLRAI
-186 AAAKKYY
+186 SAAKKYF
-193 IDDLNERGKLVMA
+193 IDEKNERGKLIMA
-206 CGTGKTY
+206 CGTGKTF

-219 EDLLGQKGLVLFLVP
+219 EDLLHDKGLVLFLVP

-240 QTLNEWSFDARKPIK
+240 QTLNEWSFDARKKIK

-270 ADKDS
+270 ADKDN

-280 TMVDLAAPANTD
+280 TVVDLAAPANTD
-292 PKMISLRLRA
+292 PKMISIRLRA
-302 FQKHEGLVVV
+302 FQKHDGLVVV

-327 QVLHDTNGKYGKFD
+327 QVLHDTDGKYGKFD

-354 RVKGKDESD
+354 RVKGQDDSD
-363 FAKIHQAD
+363 FSKIHKAD
-371 YIQGARRLYMTA
+371 YILGERRLYMTA

-448 LQMMIKSNSSQE
+448 LQMMIKSNSNQE

-475 LSKIIAG
+475 LSKIVAG
-482 DNGETWNV
+482 DNGETWNI

-512 SSKNIASIMPL
+512 SSKNIANIMPL

-536 RSRIVAIDARHVD
+536 RSHIVAIDARHVD
-549 GSMTAAKRAQDLK
+549 GSMTAAKRNQDLK
-562 WLAAEPEFENQCRLI
+562 WLASEPEYENQCRVI

-615 RNFGKGTADEK
+615 RNFGKGSADEK

-675 INLNKQKKDKIIVGG
+675 INLNKQKKERIIVGG

-707 EIRFGKIEDKIYAK
+707 EFRFGKIEDKIYAK

-733 NWAKEMGAIARQ
+733 NWAKEMGVIARQ

-754 ESGEYKKDMDEFVK
+754 ESGEYKKDMDEFVT

-892 RSVDYLLKKEFG
+892 RSVDDLLKKEFNS
-904 VSLTS
+904 SLTA

-931 GLINKEDLVRKY
+931 GLISKEDLVRKY

-1016 QTIRVIIGNPPYSA
+1016 QTIRVIIGNPPYSV
-1030 GQKDANDNAANL
+1030 GQNSANDNAKNL
-1042 EYEVLD
+1042 SYNVVD
-1048 KRIESTYAAES
+1048 KRIAQTYVD
-1059 SATLKKSSYDS
+1059 ATTDKGRTVQALYDS
-1070 FIKAFRWA
+1070 YIKAFRWA
-1078 SDRIPDDAGG
+1078 SDRIPQNEGG
-1088 IVAYIT
+1088 IVAFIS
-1094 NGNWLKKPAYD
+1094 NGAWLD
-1105 GFRKCIEKEF
+1105 SNSGEGFRRCIEKEF
-1115 TSIYVLNLRGDART
+1115 SSIYVLNLRGNQRT
-1129 QGELRRK
+1129 SGELSRK
-1136 EGGGV
+1136 EGGKIFGS
-1141 FDAGSRTPITITFML
+1141 GSRTPIAITFL
-1156 KNPKIKTNRA
+1156 VKNPKSENKKA
-1166 IIYYRDIGDYLTRE
+1166 KIYYRDIGDYLTRE
-1180 QKLQMVKDYDSVEG
+1180 QKLQMVKDFGSLES
-1194 VQWEIIEPNE
+1194 VQWDTITPND

-1209 NQRDGVFDDF
+1209 NQRDGLFD
-1219 VLLSPEKIVDAK
+1219 S
-1231 AKSFFILNSR
+1231 FILIGDKKEKNKVYFSIFSA
-1241 GVATSRDLW
+1241 GDITHRDAWCYSLSKSSLENRMRDTIDFYNKERLKCAECREIDDVMDVVSTDDTKIKW
-1250 VYDSCLQKLRSRVK
+1250 DQKLYEHALK
-1264 GEIAFYNSEVDRIAP
+1264 GVQEVYNSDNIRLA
-1279 IISPLEMKERRVQVL
+1279 
-1294 KLINTDSTKFSWDR
+1294 F
-1308 AQKEGDLPQ
+1308 
-1317 LKKYTYDEYSLYEAS
+1317 
-1332 YRPFFK
+1332 YRPFVKEWLYYDKSFNWS
-1338 QYIYGNRRLNNCVYK
+1338 QYQLPK
-1353 QPSLFPSPEKGNIV
+1353 LFPTPQTENLL
-1367 ICICSVGVTK
+1367 ICVSGVGVAKDFT
-1377 PFSCLI
+1377 CII
-1383 TDHVVDYEYIGK
+1383 TDHTPDLEVIGK
-1395 SQCLP
+1395 SQCFPLY
-1400 MYYYEEN
+1400 MYSEN
-1407 EKAQRTLFDEASDDK
+1407 ETAVQLDMFDKTSGDK

-1438 GRFSGTKMITKE
+1438 GRFSGTKAITKE
-1450 TIFYYVYGLL
+1450 VIFYYVYGLL

-1469 AVDLLT
+1469 ADDLRKSLP
-1475 SQARIP
+1475 RIP
-1481 IVEKIE
+1481 IVDKIE

-1495 GKQLADLHLNYEQVP
+1495 GRQLAELHLNYEQVP
-1510 PAEQVKLFTSNCPV
+1510 AAKQVKVFMDNCPV
-1524 TLEQLQT
+1524 SLEKLQT
-1531 WFAEPKGEE
+1531 WFAEPNGEE
-1540 LLEKAYPYYSVE
+1540 ILEKAYPYYSVE

-1573 IFNNNIKLENIPL
+1573 IFNNNIKLEKIPL
-1586 EAYNYVVNGKSAIE
+1586 AAYDYVVNGKSAIE
-1600 WIMERYAVTTDNA
+1600 WIMERYAISTDSA

-1638 SIINLSIQTNDLVAQ
+1638 SIINLSLQTNDLVAQ
-1653 LPKLPYGDE
+1653 LPKLPYGDVE
-1662 TPSGPVSENPDVEE
+1662 PAEPVKENPEAEE
-1676 KKSPELNLSHVQGVT
+1676 KKSPELKINNAAGVT

-1712 HSKHLTVEK
+1712 HSQHLNIEKS

>member
-1 MTIYDILDEFRQSIT
+1 
-16 QKEKGTKFERLM
+16 
-28 RSWLLSDPR
+28 
-37 FNQLQTVWM
+37 
-46 WEDFPAKSEISMFG
+46 MFG

-75 WAIQCKCYKE
+75 WAVQCKCYKE
-85 DATISKAQVD
+85 DAAISKGDVD

-108 FTKTRVGFTNRL
+108 FTKTRVAFTNRL
-120 WISTTNNWGKNAEEA
+120 WISTTNNWGKNAEDA
-135 IENQAIPVSRIN
+135 IENQTIPVSRIN
-147 LYDLEISPVDWNKLY
+147 LYDLEISPVNWDELY
-162 EGQEGTVALIQEH
+162 KGQEGTVALIQEH
-175 KIPRDHQLRAI
+175 KIPRDHQLQAI
-186 AAAKKYY
+186 SAAKKYF
-193 IDDLNERGKLVMA
+193 IDEKNERGKLIMA

-270 ADKDS
+270 ADKDN

-292 PKMISLRLRA
+292 PKMISIRLRA
-302 FQKHEGLVVV
+302 FQKHDGLVVV

-327 QVLHDTNGKYGKFD
+327 QVLHDTDGKYGKFD

-354 RVKGKDESD
+354 RVKGQDESD
-363 FAKIHQAD
+363 FSKIHKAD
-371 YIQGARRLYMTA
+371 YILGTRRLYMTA

-396 VEEDFVLYSMD
+396 VEDDFVLYSMD

-448 LQMMIKSNSSQE
+448 LQMMIKSNSNQE

-475 LSKIIAG
+475 LSKIVAG
-482 DNGETWNV
+482 DNGETWNI

-512 SSKNIASIMPL
+512 SSKNVASIMPL

-536 RSRIVAIDARHVD
+536 RSHIVAIDARHVD
-549 GSMTAAKRAQDLK
+549 GSMTAAKRTQDLK
-562 WLAAEPEFENQCRLI
+562 WLASEPEYENQCRII

-675 INLNKQKKDKIIVGG
+675 INLNKQKKERIIVGG
-690 SGIGKMAIDP
+690 SGIGKLAIDP

-707 EIRFGKIEDKIYAK
+707 EFRFGKIEDKIYAK

-733 NWAKEMGAIARQ
+733 NWAKEMGVIARQ

-754 ESGEYKKDMDEFVK
+754 ESGEYKKDMDEFVT

-812 SRSMEAMLHRLH
+812 SRSMEAMLVRLH

-892 RSVDYLLKKEFG
+892 HSVDDLLRKEFG
-904 VSLTS
+904 VSIS
-909 EGVHILDP
+909 DEGVHILDP

-924 ITRLLQS
+924 VTRLLQS
-931 GLINKEDLVRKY
+931 GLIKKEDLVRKY

-969 DLTKRTEYLPYDGI
+969 DLTNREEYMPYNGI
-983 CLTDTFQLAEPIK
+983 CITDTFQLAEPVK

-1001 PFFQQNNENVLNLRK
+1001 PFVQQNNENVLNLRK
-1016 QTIRVIIGNPPYSA
+1016 QTIRVIIGNPPYSK
-1030 GQKDANDNAANL
+1030 GQKDANDNAGNL
-1042 EYEVLD
+1042 VYPVID
-1048 KRIESTYAAES
+1048 DRILRTYRQQSGNTSALGVAA
-1059 SATLKKSSYDS
+1059 LRDSYV
-1070 FIKAFRWA
+1070 KAFRWS
-1078 SDRIPDDAGG
+1078 SDRIPRDEGG
-1088 IVAYIT
+1088 IVAFIS
-1094 NGNWLKKPAYD
+1094 NGAWLDSAACD
-1105 GFRKCIEKEF
+1105 GMRRCLEEEF
-1115 TSIYVLNLRGDART
+1115 SSIYVLNLRGNQRT
-1129 QGELRRK
+1129 SGELSRK
-1136 EGGGV
+1136 EGGKIFGS
-1141 FDAGSRTPITITFML
+1141 GSRTPIAITFL
-1156 KNPKIKTNRA
+1156 VKNPKADNKKA
-1166 IIYYRDIGDYLTRE
+1166 KIYYRDIGDYLTRE
-1180 QKLQMVKDYDSVEG
+1180 QKLQMVKDFGSIES
-1194 VQWEIIEPNE
+1194 VQWDTITPND

-1209 NQRDGVFDDF
+1209 NQRDGLFDSLIPLIPTKKFD
-1219 VLLSPEKIVDAK
+1219 SH
-1231 AKSFFILNSR
+1231 AKSVFSTYHL
-1241 GVATSRDLW
+1241 GVVTARDAW
-1250 VYDSCLQKLRSRVK
+1250 AFNYSKSNVYKNTTRMMD
-1264 GEIAFYNSEVDRIAP
+1264 FYNSEIDRY
-1279 IISPLEMKERRVQVL
+1279 ISSGQEVELEKFVSTDATKISWSAILRNRAK
-1294 KLINTDSTKFSWDR
+1294 KLFKFSYNETTMDVR
-1308 AQKEGDLPQ
+1308 E
-1317 LKKYTYDEYSLYEAS
+1317 SI
-1332 YRPFFK
+1332 YRPYSK
-1338 QYIYGNRRLNNCVYK
+1338 QYMYLDKVFNEVSGLNPLMRPYGDTYNPTIIVSGLGANK
-1353 QPSLFPSPEKGNIV
+1353 PFTSLICNLTTSLDIVEKGQ
-1367 ICICSVGVTK
+1367 GF
-1377 PFSCLI
+1377 PLYHF
-1383 TDHVVDYEYIGK
+1383 
-1395 SQCLP
+1395 
-1400 MYYYEEN
+1400 EEN
-1407 EKAQRTLFDEASDDK
+1407 EKAQRTLFDEATDDK

-1460 HSPQYRRRF
+1460 HSPQYRTRF
-1469 AVDLLT
+1469 ADDLRKSLP
-1475 SQARIP
+1475 RIP
-1481 IVEKIE
+1481 IVDKIE

-1510 PAEQVKLFTSNCPV
+1510 PAEQVKVYKSSERIDQDNY
-1524 TLEQLQT
+1524 
-1531 WFAEPKGEE
+1531 A
-1540 LLEKAYPYYSVE
+1540 YYSVE

-1563 GKLVPDKSII
+1563 GKLVPDKSVII
-1573 IFNNNIKLENIPL
+1573 YNNNIRLENIPL
-1586 EAYNYVVNGKSAIE
+1586 EAYEYIVNGKSAIE
-1600 WIMERYAVTTDNA
+1600 WIMERYAVSTDSA

-1627 QDPAYILKLLL
+1627 KDPAYILKLLL
-1638 SIINLSIQTNDLVAQ
+1638 SIINLSLQTNDLVAQ
-1653 LPKLPYGDE
+1653 LPKLPYGGVEPVE
-1662 TPSGPVSENPDVEE
+1662 TVKEDIEAEE
-1676 KKSPELNLSHVQGVT
+1676 KKSPEHNIKHAQGVT

-1699 VYNVGTINNENDD
+1699 IYNVETINNDNDD
-1712 HSKHLTVEK
+1712 HSQHLTIEK